1 MAWDWLKDNNDE
13 PNEFKPI
20 DARGL
25 LDGKEYHDYWTTKLH
40 NGLANVPKSLWGA
53 VESIPAM
60 AARTRPAVMQELEND
75 LDGTG
80 LMDSDADKEA
90 LGDVENQI
98 KGTTA
103 PIWEGARLGI
113 KAAKDALPD
122 ANWKSNVDES
132 QLSYPKRIGGM
143 IVENAPLMAAQLAAG
158 IANPALGV
166 GLMAGSIAGDTY
178 NDLTEKGVD
187 PLAAGQAGWLDAAA
201 QAPLEGVGEMGWLKA
216 FRELGTEGAAKLMG
230 KAFVKEGLTEAVQE
244 FPDETI
250 PYIAEHGSLDG
261 FDWGQLASNAVD
273 AGVVGGI
280 YGGGFA
286 GIGRAINGKAQA
298 PQQETGQDS
307 ADVDNGNGD
316 TPSPSPA
323 MHAMNRI
330 VNELGID
337 PKAASG
343 IVGGLMMES
352 GDNSTDISPTAKNP
366 DSGAYG
372 IAQWL
377 GSRYDDLVA
386 FAEETGG
393 DPNDLDTQISFVI
406 HELKGKESGALQEI
420 LKAQSPDEAGRLA
433 DKFYERS
440 EGTDEIRN
448 QKAVNAQKIYDMFM
462 NGGADPNTVFSGGK
476 RGGSSVPSPKS
487 AEDFLKD
494 LEGTL
499 PADTDEDVEK
509 LNAIRKTIQG
519 KNKKA
524 QEELAAQYGW
534 SANSPKT
541 AQNASEPAAQGNTQ
555 SAADNAATG
564 QMTQSVTYPMAI
576 PQGRGNSIGGTKSI
590 KSGGGMYQPSGRI
603 EGGNKSVYTPK
614 KPKGMQ
620 YTPKGNVQAGSNEGG
635 MTAVRSNVSPV
646 IPAPSSIKEPA
657 SNASTSLP
665 STESQIYTP
674 RKVNGIAD
682 RQRRD
687 RQTRGNMASAATQ
700 DRINKALKN
709 SRLRQ
714 VVKQAFVD
722 GDKDALN
729 RLGAMQINQD
739 VLQAVK
745 NDVLNEYH
753 KTEPVVPPKVIPA
766 QEPYTPRY
774 GSRDEAMRLPYE
786 RNNENTRGDIAIG
799 GGDGVISSQ
808 RASTPREAVRLDN
821 KARKSRETNENRAYD
836 IGEAPSPKEQKKA
849 AIAWARQEKRDDKNT
864 YFNKYE
870 PDTKSRLEK
879 PTIFAKENTNENYKE
894 NQQVHH
900 SEENKN
906 DNAKPE
912 QSKPSESKDRKTPEG
927 KNPVKKAPPKETPSS
942 DKKEE
947 PQKTNQKQDDK
958 VVVRNNAADN
968 DARDAAKSSKEIGAI
983 DPKASNKAKAILKR
997 INKCLIHHRSGNST
1011 SAETIAR
1018 IRFSLRGKN
1027 FAKLPAAVKAKLN
1040 EYAERK
1046 IKEMQAFDKEHPWS
1060 EKEAIENEDAAF
1072 DEAKDAIDR
1081 IAKMLD
1087 NGVMTLDEAI
1097 ERANKVA
1104 DELEDAGF
1112 SDTGTPVSHAADR
1125 VRDYFENMMVK
1136 EEKTLKSATVRTD
1149 DGKELKVSYKIVPAE
1164 TLIASNIADFGKN
1177 ENYPEKLQPRDRDRV
1192 SMKEQ
1197 VDDMARNLRPEDL
1210 TESRSVNQGAPL
1222 VNQDNVVEN
1231 GNGRTMAITRAY
1243 TTDGDAYKASSQK
1256 YKQYLVEH
1264 AEEYGYTR
1272 EEVEAMQNPV
1282 LIRQRDASSDSL
1294 QDSIIHSTEG
1304 GMKMSASQQ
1313 AKVDAEKIS
1322 LKTLSLYDYDG
1333 SGDLTKRSNDDFV
1346 VSALNEI
1353 VDKSERDV
1361 VFNKDGTPSKA
1372 GIERVKSALT
1382 AYAYGDNALLER
1394 ISESTDTEDQNIVRA
1409 FSAAAP
1415 QVAAIRA
1422 KLNKGDVSKDYD
1434 LPKLLSDVLDF
1445 YFKCKNDGKSIKF
1458 ALNETSLFGDD
1469 SWLAFAG
1476 GKDLARFI
1484 ADNTRRPKAISDAI
1498 VRMTK
1503 YIDGAN
1509 EPGAALFSG
1518 AKMGFDEIVR
1528 TSVGLN
1534 ASELSPASN
1543 PKSKNTTQLE
1553 ESKESVFGSVEDAD
1567 RDLEEAFG
1575 LTPKAGRTQ
1584 EKTVPKSKE
1593 AKDEI
1598 HKKHRLVDDSDE
1610 AIQGYIDEF
1619 ISKTRNLNAG
1629 FDPTILAP
1637 VFKICAAYTQRGIT
1651 KFADFASKTIAAFKA
1666 KGVKQKD
1673 IEPWLKPAWEA
1684 VKSFPDTDKK
1694 FDAKKLVVALKAV
1707 GARYESGLK
1716 TADAVKDDIRSKY
1729 GDKAASTLND
1739 YIDASFRGVQAYFG
1753 DGENVNPEPSK
1764 VGDKTGADLIDYA
1777 FNQGGI
1783 INEEAVKNLT
1793 PSQADA
1799 VLKIF
1804 NKPDDSAVDNADG
1817 NDTIEEGNSNVV
1829 STKEDKDVRGRK
1841 SGSGRPV
1848 EVGGSGKSGAGGKGK
1863 QRTTRGNSETPDRD
1877 GGRERGPDAESAEPK
1892 NKGTGGSRELGR
1904 GQAENGTRME
1914 RANGEGTSAG
1924 GTKKPV
1930 ISPKADKVETD
1941 IAKGKVK
1948 DARDVPGNDYIAK
1961 PVPPE
1966 AKGASKTQRVDNNIA
1981 AIKLLKKI
1989 ESENR
1994 MATPAEQEILAGY
2007 SGWGGLGSEMKS
2019 DAKRMAQLKELLTEE
2034 EYNAAERELLTA
2046 FYTPPFVISRMWE
2059 LAEHLGFKGGRV
2071 LDPSCGVGSF
2081 FSLMPASL
2089 RERSTALQGV
2099 ELSPIPARIA
2109 KQLYQ
2114 SKKFKIDNQDYT
2126 KFDRGNGFYDLAI
2139 TNVPFSNSVKAPVPA
2154 MRDSDGGVHKS
2165 LLIHDY
2171 YFAQTL
2177 DKVRPGGLIVFMT
2190 SSGTMDRKA
2199 GYDNALLRHLS
2210 SRAKLVGIV
2219 RLPNTLFAPSANV
2232 GTDIVVF
2239 RKLNEG
2245 ENPDTV
2251 DATNGWT
2258 NGLTTIEAKDDE
2270 GRHTYTRIN
2279 GYYEDNPD
2287 NIIGDPVLIRD
2298 RYGSRNVEF
2307 HTSSNAET
2315 DKKLGEA
2322 IARLPGNVYVPREP
2336 VKINTPSHVKELVE
2350 AEDGQNVDDIVKG
2363 KDGQWGRVVIDDNGE
2378 KKLKPFA
2385 KSAQAKVGA
2394 FKELGDSLNDVIEK
2408 QVDAEVSEE
2417 ELAAARDKLNKQY
2430 DNFVKKYGHVNDL
2443 ANARLFAGSPTAGR
2457 VLALEHKYKAGKKG
2471 QKSTAEKAPIL
2482 TKRTAHPTTDDINIS
2497 TISDALASSLRKF
2510 GYVDTKYMANALG
2523 KSEDFVVRELGD
2535 RLFKDPVSE
2544 QYVTRD
2550 EYLSGNVRQKLAFAE
2565 DAARTDPEY
2574 EKNVTEL
2581 KAVIPKDIGIADISI
2596 ELGSPILSV
2605 EDTQA
2610 FVDHLAGEAN
2620 AIELRYNPVTSIWE
2634 VKKGVRYYAIP
2645 YQREVTM
2652 YGIEA
2657 VTRDDDDIKIVDV
2670 IRAMLN
2676 GGVLGERGMFNV
2688 KDSDTEEVRKAR
2700 SQAAAK
2706 VPILFKKIN
2715 QELKEWIISNG
2726 DVKSRVETSYNNR
2739 FNATVPRTYDGSL
2752 LTFSWIDD
2760 TSPIH
2765 PRVHQANAVWRTI
2778 NEKSVLYAHCVG
2790 SGKTLTMQAAGM
2802 ELKKMGLANKIVY
2815 TVPQNVV
2822 KQFEAE
2828 FYQICPHANLLVL
2841 DSTTLPDDVKSIKFD
2856 VKPVMVKNN
2865 KGKLVQEKDSDGIP
2879 VFKKVPVSN
2888 EEAEKRRVLVAK
2900 RNATLNKILTH
2911 DWDGIIMSHQTFER
2925 LPLSDDYIE
2934 KFLNEQIAQ
2943 YRRALEAEQIAN
2955 GGRGKKSRSLKDI
2968 QDALSK
2974 LEGKLKELI
2983 ANKEARDFA
2992 SPSFESLGIDQIFVD
3007 EADLFKNLQT
3017 QTKLGQVKGVST
3029 SASGRSFDMFMK
3041 SQYLL
3046 HSPSA
3051 HGVVFATGTPISN
3064 SVTELYTMCRYLAND
3079 ELAKLGIDSFDQFAK
3094 TFIDIG
3100 QGEVP
3105 KQDGSGYEYKNMV
3118 LGLKNAPECLKIFR
3132 SFADVQMAQDL
3143 PEITEKRPT
3152 AHRITT
3158 VVKETAWIR
3167 RFKKEIRARAAAIR
3181 SSSRREPPMISS
3193 RSKKSKEQFAK
3204 TGEYIQVA
3212 DSPLVLANDFKTA
3225 TLAPF
3230 LIDSSLT
3237 GEEGYG
3243 KVWKC
3248 ADNVYSEW
3256 KNSSGRHG
3264 AQLVFCDL
3272 STPTSDG
3279 TPNVYD
3285 ALKSRLMEL
3294 GIPERDIAFV
3304 QDAKTDSA
3312 REALF
3317 KKVDNGEIRILIGST
3332 TKMGAGTNMQHKLV
3346 ALHHL
3351 DCPWRPRDIEQREGR
3366 IIRQGNENK
3375 DVNIYNYVAEGT
3387 YDANLWDLVRS
3398 KADTIAQIM
3407 RGDASTRDADTEV
3420 VDSNNFEQ
3428 LAELANADPDQKRYL
3443 QVGKELRELEATKSA
3458 FDKSQETAKLILS
3471 SYPEQVEAGK
3481 AAIKNVEADIETVSK
3496 TSASNFSIT
3505 IGESN
3510 YSNRNEANEA
3520 FVKEKERIAKEYAK
3534 ILYRYK
3540 DADPKLKD
3548 TKVGMMRGL
3557 DIYVSGNNPYFKAS
3571 KESASLTVYIK
3582 GKEAYGVATPSAVG
3596 VWNSAQTQ
3604 PPAKLKGL
3612 TVSVKQKEAD
3622 IEEARKAQNATFD
3635 GDAKIATLQKEYE
3648 ELRTRID
3655 KKAQQQR
3662 ERDNAN
3668 PVEIELY
3675 ERDPFSDYD
3684 FDSDDPDVYTI
3695 NMNIVEGLK
3704 ESMRESGADT
3714 GTVSF
3719 DKPGS
3724 WDKFKKKFIDKT
3736 NWAVYSNENT
3746 IEITAS
3752 KKDLNDL
3759 YEAIESQEETKY
3771 SLSQGGK
3778 RISPEEMTK
3787 QTLSIF
3793 PNAQNIETHDNG
3805 VSFDLPNGSHVEVNF
3820 TDGTIS
3826 VDRAKAQK
3834 DYGGTLKG
3842 NEKASGKIEMVDK
3855 DALITLT
3862 MDSPDETISHEAMHL
3877 AWNLLT
3883 DRERNALLR
3892 TYGSEEGAAEG
3903 MREWKIRRKM
3913 KQGTIAGKIMQK
3925 ISDMAHKLLSLFH
3938 ENDQHVFQKLE
3949 SGEIWER
3956 GNENNTAARNVKYKM
3971 NPLDEAEKYLK
3982 SHKNFGEKAG
3992 SYIDRT
3998 FRPDLAKAKAN
4009 PNISV
4014 NETAKKKGWGAVDTA
4029 LNNTVRSPSR
4039 IKSPKTNYIWGLA
4052 DTAQRELQELRGRWT
4067 HNFAGAIKNLNKE
4080 EKARY
4085 TDILWEEDMKQ
4096 HVFSD
4101 KELREAGV
4109 SEKVIKAHQKTRS
4122 LLGRIYTAVNAVY
4135 TRERIEN
4142 FTYKTRK
4149 EAEEA
4154 KKELAKR
4161 PHTFVMHDI
4170 RETVKDGKPAFQVS
4184 IKTGGYREVH
4194 SVVTAE
4200 EMKKLDADKDVYI
4213 KNRKQLDDGSF
4224 KVSYLAY
4231 NKPLTNMEG
4240 YMPHIFHGV
4249 LIVKKYTDAD
4259 GNVKSKVV
4267 GSADTIEK
4275 AVLKADAMQK
4285 EEGGEF
4291 IIAPKEFSSEGEV
4304 ENPLLLGDM
4313 DYFKLME
4320 NLSKGASLT
4329 LDEAREMTHATMK
4342 GRHVY
4347 YGAKRHRK
4355 GAEGFEKNAIW
4366 AIQHHIDSS
4375 SRYVALDPFKQK
4387 AISFF
4392 ERAFGDYNKDWTGE
4406 AAFCKGYIDSVLGKP
4421 SRLETL
4427 ANDFLRLFP
4436 WFKNEARPARR
4447 MAGNLTGL
4455 TGVLKLGASL
4465 SSGFVNTLQ
4474 LFNCIGYVGARKT
4487 AVGLKRALH
4496 PNATDKKI
4504 LVASGV
4510 SEESGLALDSIGHIT
4525 AEGTALSK
4533 AGNVINSVNN
4543 FLMKP
4548 FTLAEKTIRKATI
4561 LAAYY
4566 KAIEDGL
4573 SKGEAIQY
4581 ARDINRKVNFDYSV
4595 ADAPRIF
4602 RALQGTVIGDMALQF
4617 QKYGVKEMEVISDF
4631 LPILG
4636 NTTTKQKLE
4645 FFIPYL
4651 LVSGIWNAF
4660 PFEDALLSL
4669 LKLLGFDDPEKEAKR
4684 AMMEWAGNNAD
4695 RKALVNV
4702 ANYGAGAIVG
4712 VDISQRVGLK
4722 GVVPETSNIVTG
4734 GPLGSTTVQLAKAV
4748 LNGDANGA
4756 MKAISP
4762 ALGNVYG
4769 AVAGYNTDSK
4779 GRKTVDY
4786 DTRDRIVRGLGFRT
4800 VKEANATDAQSIV
4813 YNYKEQK
4820 KNDRAK
4826 AKSEYL
4832 KDPSSSNRQ
4841 KLKEMGYSDKEI
4853 KALNDDKKST
4863 RVERSQVGL
4872 SKEDKKK
4879 LKPVF
4884 DYVQ

>member
-40 NGLANVPKSLWGA
+40 NGLANVPKSLLGA

-90 LGDVENQI
+90 LSDVENQI

-122 ANWKSNVDES
+122 ANWESNVDES

-158 IANPALGV
+158 IVNPALGV
-166 GLMAGSIAGDTY
+166 GLMAGSIAGDAY

-187 PLAAGQAGWLDAAA
+187 PLTAGQAGWLDAAA

-323 MHAMNRI
+323 IHAMNRL

-343 IVGGLMMES
+343 IVGGLMLES
-352 GDNSTDISPTAKNP
+352 GGNTTDISTTAENP
-366 DSGAYG
+366 ESGAYG
-372 IAQWL
+372 IGQWTGPRKAEL
-377 GSRYDDLVA
+377 MA
-386 FAEETGG
+386 FAEETGD
-393 DPNDLDTQISFVI
+393 DPNDLDTQISFLI
-406 HELKGKESGALQEI
+406 HELKGSENGALQEI

-440 EGTDEIRN
+440 EGTDKIRN
-448 QKAVNAQKIYDMFM
+448 QKATNSQTIYDMFM
-462 NGGADPNTVFSGGK
+462 NGGADPNVVYNGGK
-476 RGGSSVPSPKS
+476 MGGSSVPNPKS

-494 LEGTL
+494 LEETL

-509 LNAIRKTIQG
+509 LNAIRKAIQG

-534 SANSPKT
+534 GENAPET
-541 AQNASEPAAQGNTQ
+541 AQDASE
-555 SAADNAATG
+555 
-564 QMTQSVTYPMAI
+564 SVT
-576 PQGRGNSIGGTKSI
+576 Q
-590 KSGGGMYQPSGRI
+590 
-603 EGGNKSVYTPK
+603 E
-614 KPKGMQ
+614 
-620 YTPKGNVQAGSNEGG
+620 NVQAGNSGASKPINSSSSAGNINKKPEQSTVTATPTVEGKPQAGNGEENKLSTVRTGSPRNEDANLPVAPGAQTSTG
-635 MTAVRSNVSPV
+635 AKSPVAPSMQSTPLPASPALRLPPANAAAVKKENNAQVPQAKIEKARSNQKL
-646 IPAPSSIKEPA
+646 KE
-657 SNASTSLP
+657 L
-665 STESQIYTP
+665 
-674 RKVNGIAD
+674 
-682 RQRRD
+682 
-687 RQTRGNMASAATQ
+687 
-700 DRINKALKN
+700 
-709 SRLRQ
+709 
-714 VVKQAFVD
+714 VKQAFVD
-722 GDKDALN
+722 GDKDALA
-729 RLGAMQINQD
+729 RLGAMQINPD
-739 VLQAVK
+739 ILEAVK
-745 NDVLNEYH
+745 NDVLSAH
-753 KTEPVVPPKVIPA
+753 QSPLTLPAAPAPARGTTLGTAAPIALPPVKATAPTTATVAAGKPTPASTEGESVPGTDSNVKSNIS
-766 QEPYTPRY
+766 EK
-774 GSRDEAMRLPYE
+774 E
-786 RNNENTRGDIAIG
+786 NNHENT
-799 GGDGVISSQ
+799 
-808 RASTPREAVRLDN
+808 
-821 KARKSRETNENRAYD
+821 
-836 IGEAPSPKEQKKA
+836 
-849 AIAWARQEKRDDKNT
+849 EK
-864 YFNKYE
+864 
-870 PDTKSRLEK
+870 
-879 PTIFAKENTNENYKE
+879 
-894 NQQVHH
+894 NQPVHH
-900 SEENKN
+900 PEENKN

-912 QSKPSESKDRKTPEG
+912 QSKSSESKDSKTPEG

-942 DKKEE
+942 GKKEE
-947 PQKTNQKQDDK
+947 PHNEKGSEQQPTLANGYTTESG
-958 VVVRNNAADN
+958 RLLSES
-968 DARDAAKSSKEIGAI
+968 DARDFIVKPDGSKEFGHFGKEIEDA
-983 DPKASNKAKAILKR
+983 
-997 INKCLIHHRSGNST
+997 T
-1011 SAETIAR
+1011 
-1018 IRFSLRGKN
+1018 RGKVL
-1027 FAKLPAAVKAKLN
+1027 AKGIRLQV
-1040 EYAERK
+1040 
-1046 IKEMQAFDKEHPWS
+1046 
-1060 EKEAIENEDAAF
+1060 
-1072 DEAKDAIDR
+1072 
-1081 IAKMLD
+1081 
-1087 NGVMTLDEAI
+1087 
-1097 ERANKVA
+1097 
-1104 DELEDAGF
+1104 GF
-1112 SDTGTPVSHAADR
+1112 SR
-1125 VRDYFENMMVK
+1125 VAN
-1136 EEKTLKSATVRTD
+1136 
-1149 DGKELKVSYKIVPAE
+1149 GKETGFGIIHIKKRESQLK
-1164 TLIASNIADFGKN
+1164 
-1177 ENYPEKLQPRDRDRV
+1177 KLGY
-1192 SMKEQ
+1192 
-1197 VDDMARNLRPEDL
+1197 N
-1210 TESRSVNQGAPL
+1210 N
-1222 VNQDNVVEN
+1222 
-1231 GNGRTMAITRAY
+1231 
-1243 TTDGDAYKASSQK
+1243 
-1256 YKQYLVEH
+1256 
-1264 AEEYGYTR
+1264 AEEYILDIINNFSIIYDLGGGRIKLASVGSKFNVMPLDLELKGDGNGYYTVVTAIPKNTKR
-1272 EEVEAMQNPV
+1272 MQKEAGKKIFDRSASPSSTTGNGAVQDGGNRKNAGSIPQSATEKSNLPASTNNIDETSKNVNNKPDLDLTTGKSVEASKGEEP
-1282 LIRQRDASSDSL
+1282 
-1294 QDSIIHSTEG
+1294 ST
-1304 GMKMSASQQ
+1304 
-1313 AKVDAEKIS
+1313 
-1322 LKTLSLYDYDG
+1322 
-1333 SGDLTKRSNDDFV
+1333 
-1346 VSALNEI
+1346 
-1353 VDKSERDV
+1353 
-1361 VFNKDGTPSKA
+1361 
-1372 GIERVKSALT
+1372 
-1382 AYAYGDNALLER
+1382 
-1394 ISESTDTEDQNIVRA
+1394 
-1409 FSAAAP
+1409 
-1415 QVAAIRA
+1415 
-1422 KLNKGDVSKDYD
+1422 
-1434 LPKLLSDVLDF
+1434 PK
-1445 YFKCKNDGKSIKF
+1445 
-1458 ALNETSLFGDD
+1458 ET
-1469 SWLAFAG
+1469 
-1476 GKDLARFI
+1476 
-1484 ADNTRRPKAISDAI
+1484 
-1498 VRMTK
+1498 
-1503 YIDGAN
+1503 
-1509 EPGAALFSG
+1509 
-1518 AKMGFDEIVR
+1518 
-1528 TSVGLN
+1528 
-1534 ASELSPASN
+1534 
-1543 PKSKNTTQLE
+1543 
-1553 ESKESVFGSVEDAD
+1553 VFGSVEDAD
-1567 RDLEEAFG
+1567 KDLEKAFG
-1575 LTPKAGRTQ
+1575 LKPVANTEQTVKKAAQ
-1584 EKTVPKSKE
+1584 EATGAKPS
-1593 AKDEI
+1593 KDEI
-1598 HKKHRLVDDSDE
+1598 HRKHRLVDDSDE

-1629 FDPTILAP
+1629 FDPTILVP

-1673 IEPWLKPAWEA
+1673 IEPWLAPAWEA
-1684 VKSFPDTDKK
+1684 VKSFPDTGKK

-1729 GDKAASTLND
+1729 GDKAVSTLND
-1739 YIDASFRGVQAYFG
+1739 YIDAAFRGVQAYFNKG
-1753 DGENVNPEPSK
+1753 KDAEPAKKSEPSN
-1764 VGDKTGADLIDYA
+1764 VADKSGTDLIDYA

-1783 INEEAVKNLT
+1783 IRKDLIQNMSPEDVDTVA
-1793 PSQADA
+1793 
-1799 VLKIF
+1799 KIF
-1804 NKPDDSAVDNADG
+1804 DGGDKSVDNPQE

-1848 EVGGSGKSGAGGKGK
+1848 EVGGPGKSGTSGKGE

-1892 NKGTGGSRELGR
+1892 NKGTGGSRKLGR
-1904 GQAENGTRME
+1904 GQTEDGTRME

-1930 ISPKADKVETD
+1930 ISTKADKVETD

-1961 PVPPE
+1961 PVPPD

-2046 FYTPPFVISRMWE
+2046 FYTPPFVIGRMWE

-2126 KFDRGNGFYDLAI
+2126 KFDRGNDFYDLAI
-2139 TNVPFSNSVKAPVPA
+2139 TNVPFSNSVKASVPA

-2171 YFAQTL
+2171 YFALTL

-2258 NGLTTIEAKDDE
+2258 NGLTTIEANDDE

-2287 NIIGDPVLIRD
+2287 NIIGDPVLVRD

-2322 IARLPGNVYVPREP
+2322 IARLPENVYVPREP
-2336 VKINTPSHVKELVE
+2336 VKINTPSHVKELAD
-2350 AEDGQNVDDIVKG
+2350 AEDGQNVGDIIKG
-2363 KDGQWGRVVIDDNGE
+2363 KDGQWGQVVIDDNGE

-2385 KSAQAKVGA
+2385 KSAQAKVGTL
-2394 FKELGDSLNDVIEK
+2394 KELSDSLNDVLAK
-2408 QVDAEVSEE
+2408 QVDPDISE
-2417 ELAAARDKLNKQY
+2417 AALSKAREKLNKQY
-2430 DNFVKKYGHVNDL
+2430 DSFVRKYGYINDKT
-2443 ANARLFAGSPTAGR
+2443 NVRQISGSPIAGR
-2457 VLALEHKYKAGKKG
+2457 LLALEQKYKAGTKG
-2471 QKSTAEKAPIL
+2471 KESTAEKAPIL
-2482 TKRTAHPTTDDINIS
+2482 TERTAYPATDDLNIS
-2497 TISDALASSLRKF
+2497 TTSDALASSLRKF
-2510 GYVDTKYMANALG
+2510 GFADIKYMASVLG
-2523 KSEDFVVRELGD
+2523 KSEDAIIKELGD

-2544 QYVTRD
+2544 QYVPRD

-2565 DAARTDPEY
+2565 DAARSEPEY
-2574 EKNVTEL
+2574 ARNVEAL
-2581 KAVIPKDIGIADISI
+2581 KAVIPADIEVEDI
-2596 ELGSPILSV
+2596 EIPLGSPILSV

-2610 FVDHLAGEAN
+2610 FIDDLLGEPN
-2620 AIELRYNPVTSIWE
+2620 AVVVRYNPVTTYWE
-2634 VKKGVRYYAIP
+2634 VTTTPRYGRISAQAHEKYEIARVS
-2645 YQREVTM
+2645 YDDRDNV
-2652 YGIEA
+2652 GINTVISKILNTGKIESSNFK
-2657 VTRDDDDIKIVDV
+2657 VKDDDS
-2670 IRAMLN
+2670 
-2676 GGVLGERGMFNV
+2676 E
-2688 KDSDTEEVRKAR
+2688 TVRKAR
-2700 SQAAAK
+2700 AAAEVK
-2706 VPILFKKIN
+2706 AQTIVKDIN
-2715 QELKEWIISNG
+2715 EKLKEWILKTPE
-2726 DVKSRVETSYNNR
+2726 VKQRVGQSYNNK
-2739 FNATVPRTYDGSL
+2739 FNAVVPRHYDGSL
-2752 LTFSWIDD
+2752 LTFPWLNTAADM
-2760 TSPIH
+2760 T
-2765 PRVHQANAVWRTI
+2765 PRVHQADAVWRTI
-2778 NEKSVLYAHCVG
+2778 NEKAVLYAHCVG
-2790 SGKTLTMQAAGM
+2790 SGKTLTMQAAGL
-2802 ELKKMGLANKIVY
+2802 ELRRMGLANKIVY
-2815 TVPQNVV
+2815 CVPKNVV
-2822 KQFEAE
+2822 RQFERE
-2828 FYQICPHANLLVL
+2828 FYQVCPSAKILVL
-2841 DSTTLPDDVKSIKFD
+2841 DSSTLPDNITSIHYD
-2856 VKPVMVKNN
+2856 VKPKMELREDRNGK
-2865 KGKLVQEKDSDGIP
+2865 KKLVAVKDADGVPIFEKVKVSD
-2879 VFKKVPVSN
+2879 
-2888 EEAEKRRVLVAK
+2888 EEAKKREVRLSK
-2900 RNATLNKILTH
+2900 RNAALNQILTH
-2911 DWDGIIMSHQTFER
+2911 DWDAIIMSHETFQR
-2925 LPLSDDYIE
+2925 LPMSDEYMMQFRTEELE
-2934 KFLNEQIAQ
+2934 K
-2943 YRRALEAEQIAN
+2943 YKRALAEEQAEE
-2955 GGRGKKSRSLKDI
+2955 RQAGKKSKSLKNI
-2968 QDALSK
+2968 QEKIAK
-2974 LEGKLKELI
+2974 LEGKLNALI
-2983 ANKEARDFA
+2983 AKKQAKDFE
-2992 SPSFESLGIDQIFVD
+2992 SPSLEDLWIDQLFVD
-3007 EADLFKNLQT
+3007 EADTFKNLEVM
-3017 QTKLGQVKGVST
+3017 TKYGQVKGISE
-3029 SASGRSFDMFMK
+3029 SAADRSFDMLMK
-3041 SQYLL
+3041 TRYLL
-3046 HSPSA
+3046 HSPNA

-3064 SVTELYTMCRYLAND
+3064 SVVELYTMCRYLND
-3079 ELAKLGIDSFDQFAK
+3079 DSLKRLGVDSFDQFAK
-3094 TFIDIG
+3094 MFIDIG
-3100 QGEVP
+3100 QTEVP
-3105 KQDGSGYEYKNMV
+3105 AQDGSGYEYKTAV
-3118 LGLKNAPECLKIFR
+3118 RGLRNAPECINLFKE
-3132 SFADVQMAQDL
+3132 FADVKMVEDL
-3143 PEITEKRPT
+3143 PYIAAARPKAKRV
-3152 AHRITT
+3152 AVAI
-3158 VVKETAWIR
+3158 EESAWNK
-3167 RFKKEIRARAAAIR
+3167 RFKKDIRARVAAIK
-3181 SSSRREPPMISS
+3181 SSGRKDPPMINS
-3193 RSKKSKEQFAK
+3193 KSKESKAHFAK
-3204 TGEYIQVA
+3204 TGEYLQVA
-3212 DSPLVLANDFKTA
+3212 DSPLLVANDLKKA
-3225 TLAPF
+3225 SLAPF
-3230 LIDSSLT
+3230 TVDDSLT
-3237 GEEGYG
+3237 GVEGYG
-3243 KVWKC
+3243 KIWAC
-3248 ADNVYSEW
+3248 ADKIYKEW
-3256 KNSSGRHG
+3256 KDSSDRHG
-3264 AQLVFCDL
+3264 AQIVFCDQ
-3272 STPTSDG
+3272 SIPDRSSND
-3279 TPNVYD
+3279 PNVYD
-3285 ALKSRLMEL
+3285 ALKSRLIEL
-3294 GIPERDIAFV
+3294 GIPESNIAFV
-3304 QDAKTDSA
+3304 QDAKTDKA
-3312 REALF
+3312 QAALF
-3317 KKVDNGEIRILIGST
+3317 EAVNEGRVRVLIGST
-3332 TKMGAGTNMQHKLV
+3332 QKMGAGTNMQQKLV

-3366 IIRQGNENK
+3366 ILRQGNENK
-3375 DVNIYNYVAEGT
+3375 EVRIYNYVTKGT
-3387 YDANLWDLVRS
+3387 YDENLWDTVNTKKNVINQLMIGDKSTRN
-3398 KADTIAQIM
+3398 ADTSDVD
-3407 RGDASTRDADTEV
+3407 GD
-3420 VDSNNFEQ
+3420 NFEA
-3428 LAELANADPDQKRYL
+3428 LIELANADPDTKRYR
-3443 QVGKELRELEATKSA
+3443 QVMSQLTELESA
-3458 FDKSQETAKLILS
+3458 KTTFEKSQELSKRVLVTAPELIDKF
-3471 SYPEQVEAGK
+3471 K
-3481 AAIKNVEADIETVSK
+3481 AAIESVKDDMATLGK
-3496 TSASNFSIT
+3496 TSSAKFSMK
-3505 IGESN
+3505 IGQAVYEN
-3510 YSNRNEANEA
+3510 KIEANKA
-3520 FVKEKERIAKEYAK
+3520 FSKEKEHVAKEFAK
-3534 ILYRYK
+3534 IAHKYGVDNAKFK
-3540 DADPKLKD
+3540 DVKIASA
-3548 TKVGMMRGL
+3548 RGL
-3557 DIYVSGNNPYFKAS
+3557 DIYVSGNNPSFKAGF
-3571 KESASLTVYIK
+3571 ASEALTVYAK
-3582 GKEAYGVATPSAVG
+3582 GKDSYGAATPTAIG
-3596 VWNSAQTQ
+3596 VWNAMQTQ
-3604 PPAKLKGL
+3604 PAAKLKGYETEL
-3612 TVSVKQKEAD
+3612 KKNESELAEAKESQGD
-3622 IEEARKAQNATFD
+3622 TFKDDEKIKSLREEQ
-3635 GDAKIATLQKEYE
+3635 E
-3648 ELRTRID
+3648 ELR
-3655 KKAQQQR
+3655 KKIEEKAKRQR
-3662 ERDNAN
+3662 ELDS
-3668 PVEIELY
+3668 IEPTPITLY
-3675 ERDPFSDYD
+3675 ESTSFGSYD
-3684 FDSDDPDVYTI
+3684 LDADDPDIYEI
-3695 NMNIVEGLK
+3695 ENNIRDGLVL
-3704 ESMRESGADT
+3704 SMRENNTDT

-3787 QTLSIF
+3787 QTLSVF

-3820 TDGTIS
+3820 TDDTIS

-3834 DYGGTLKG
+3834 DYGGTLTG

-3892 TYGSEEGAAEG
+3892 AYGSEEGAAEG

-3949 SGEIWER
+3949 SGEMWER
-3956 GNENNTAARNVKYKM
+3956 SNGNNTAARNVKYKM
-3971 NPLDEAEKYLK
+3971 NPLNEAEKYLK
-3982 SHKNFGEKAG
+3982 SHKDFGEKAG
-3992 SYIDRT
+3992 VYIDRT

-4014 NETAKKKGWGAVDTA
+4014 NKTAKKKGWGVANTA

-4101 KELREAGV
+4101 EELRDAGV
-4109 SEKVIKAHQKTRS
+4109 SENVIKAHQKTRN
-4122 LLGRIYTAVNAVY
+4122 LLGKIYNAVNAVY
-4135 TRERIEN
+4135 TSERVEN

-4149 EAEEA
+4149 GAEKA
-4154 KKELAKR
+4154 QKELAKR

-4170 RETVKDGKPAFQVS
+4170 RETTKDGETVFQVS
-4184 IKTGGYREVH
+4184 IKTRGYKEIH
-4194 SVVTAE
+4194 SVVTSE
-4200 EMKKLDADKDVYI
+4200 ELSALSKDKDVYI
-4213 KNRKQLDDGSF
+4213 KAREQMDDGSF

-4249 LIVKKYTDAD
+4249 LIMKKYTDAD
-4259 GNVKSKVV
+4259 GNAKSKVV

-4275 AVLKADAMQK
+4275 AVVKADAMQK

-4313 DYFKLME
+4313 DCFKLME

-4474 LFNCIGYVGARKT
+4474 LFNCVGYVGARKT

-4533 AGNVINSVNN
+4533 VGNVINSVNN

-4566 KAIEDGL
+4566 KAIGDGL

-4631 LPILG
+4631 LPVLG

-4748 LNGDANGA
+4748 LNGDTNGA

-4762 ALGNVYG
+4762 AAGNIYG

-4786 DTRDRIVRGLGFRT
+4786 DTGDRIARGLGFRT
-4800 VKEANATDAQSIV
+4800 VREANATDAQNIV

-4832 KDPSSSNRQ
+4832 KNPSSSNRQ

-4853 KALNDDKKST
+4853 KALKDDKKST
-4863 RVERSQVGL
+4863 RVERSQSGL

>member
-40 NGLANVPKSLWGA
+40 NGLANVPKSLLGA

-60 AARTRPAVMQELEND
+60 AARTRPVVMQELEND

-90 LGDVENQI
+90 LSTIENQ
-98 KGTTA
+98 TTA

-122 ANWKSNVDES
+122 ANWESNVDES
-132 QLSYPKRIGGM
+132 QLSYPKKIGGM
-143 IVENAPLMAAQLAAG
+143 IVENAPLMALQLAASA
-158 IANPALGV
+158 ANPALGV
-166 GLMAGSIAGDTY
+166 ALVAGSTAGDTY

-187 PLAAGQAGWLDAAA
+187 PLAAGQAAWLNAAA

-307 ADVDNGNGD
+307 AGVDNGNGD

-323 MHAMNRI
+323 MHAMNRL

-343 IVGGLMMES
+343 IVGGLMLES
-352 GDNSTDISPTAKNP
+352 GGNTTDISPTAKNP
-366 DSGAYG
+366 KSGAYG
-372 IAQWL
+372 IGQWL
-377 GSRYDDLVA
+377 DSRQDDLMA

-393 DPNDLDTQISFVI
+393 DPNDLDTQISFLI
-406 HELKGKESGALQEI
+406 HELKGSENGALQEI

-433 DKFYERS
+433 DQFYERS

-448 QKAVNAQKIYDMFM
+448 QKAANAQKIYDIFM
-462 NGGADPNTVFSGGK
+462 NGGADPNVVYNGGKSGG
-476 RGGSSVPSPKS
+476 SPVPNPKS

-494 LEGTL
+494 LEETL

-509 LNAIRKTIQG
+509 LNAVRKAIQD

-534 SANSPKT
+534 SVNSPET
-541 AQNASEPAAQGNTQ
+541 AQNASEPVTQGNTQ
-555 SAADNAATG
+555 SATDNAATG

-576 PQGRGNSIGGTKSI
+576 PQGRGNSVSGTKSI
-590 KSGGGMYQPSGRI
+590 KSGGGMYQPSGRV

-620 YTPKGNVQAGSNEGG
+620 YTPQGNVQAGSNEGG
-635 MTAVRSNVSPV
+635 MTAVQPNISPV

-657 SNASTSLP
+657 SNSSTSLP
-665 STESQIYTP
+665 STEPQIYTP

-687 RQTRGNMASAATQ
+687 RQTRGNMASVATQ

-745 NDVLNEYH
+745 NDVMNEYH
-753 KTEPVVPPKVIPA
+753 KVEPVVPPKVIPA

-774 GSRDEAMRLPYE
+774 SNRDEAMRLPRE
-786 RNNENTRGDIAIG
+786 RDAENAREDVAIG
-799 GGDGVISSQ
+799 GGNGVIAPRVAKTPSEAMRLTNAAMEQ
-808 RASTPREAVRLDN
+808 RADN
-821 KARKSRETNENRAYD
+821 ANRDYD
-836 IGEAPSPKEQKKA
+836 IGKAPSRRAQKKA
-849 AIAWARQEKRDDKNT
+849 AIAQRKQEKRDAENTNVRKYEPKPYTSRYDNREDLNRGMRDVYGNKSGDRAHKGQTSGVSSTGKNERAESQNRVDSRDDMSGYVRPGAPSIVAT
-864 YFNKYE
+864 PKDRKSIESDMRNRQQNRNKYE
-870 PDTKSRLEK
+870 SDNSKNGFEK
-879 PTIFAKENTNENYKE
+879 PSIPTKENNHENTEK
-894 NQQVHH
+894 NQPVHH
-900 SEENKN
+900 PEENKN

-912 QSKPSESKDRKTPEG
+912 QGKPSESKDRKTPEG
-927 KNPVKKAPPKETPSS
+927 KNPVKNAPSKETPSS
-942 DKKEE
+942 GKKEE
-947 PQKTNQKQDDK
+947 PQKTDQKQDDK

-983 DPKASNKAKAILKR
+983 DPKASGKAKAILKL
-997 INKCLIHHRSGNST
+997 INKCLIHHRAGNST

-1027 FAKLPAAVKAKLN
+1027 FTKLPEAVKAKLN

-1046 IKEMQAFDKEHPWS
+1046 IKEMQAFDKEHPWA

-1104 DELEDAGF
+1104 DELEDTGF

-1125 VRDYFENMMVK
+1125 VRDYFNQKIGNEPTEAQPKAAQPKVEPTKAGTQDTENTTPKVESKEPSKKGNGVEQDKPVGTTEPSKKGEDAKPKDEIGKDDAAIKDAKKICDDAIREVDAIVDEFAKAVKSNPDSLPDVSNFVEKLKAVLDRAKDETRAIKTNAGETAEKIHKMWLGVNDHILQKADEADKLFADFYSRKSYIPEHDIPMVEEFARKLYKCLNKFTNSSGNMQSFAEAVREMKSLESQINGMTTDKAVRRALEDSYAAHMYHIYRMYFERKTVEPRKSDTEYSMEDVRILAKKKESKKTVEEDEKALALLGQDLYDRAYKPIADYLRIVGDASRGDAFESAVLFAKMMESFHKNYGIWFPIPHLVK
-1136 EEKTLKSATVRTD
+1136 AVARRGKTFTILGTFSPNANAFILSKFSNGEVFAHEATHMYESMLRTFSTLINEDVDKYFGGDKKKAREAIEKIRADLKAIDEWTSYSKEHLQEYEGTVLYTEFRKHANAVKRGADIGERTWRTERLARGFTQYLGEGNRAPTKELEGVFARIKQWVLDAYGAIKNLTNGKLPPDMEKFYQSMISGDTEYFKNMANGGKSATVRTD
-1149 DGKELKVSYKIVPAE
+1149 DGKELKISYKIVPAE
-1164 TLIASNIADFGKN
+1164 TLIASNTADFGKN

-1192 SMKEQ
+1192 SMREQ

-1210 TESRSVNQGAPL
+1210 AESRSVNQGAPL

-1346 VSALNEI
+1346 VSALNEM

-1372 GIERVKSALT
+1372 GIERVKSALA
-1382 AYAYGDNALLER
+1382 AYAYGDNSLLER
-1394 ISESTDTEDQNIVRA
+1394 ISESTDTEDQNIVKA

-1415 QVAAIRA
+1415 QVAAIKA
-1422 KLNKGDVSKDYD
+1422 KLDKGDVSKDYD

-1458 ALNETSLFGDD
+1458 ALNETSLFGDNQ
-1469 SWLAFAG
+1469 SIASIG
-1476 GKDLARFI
+1476 GKNLARFI
-1484 ADNTRRPKAISDAI
+1484 ADNIRRPKAISDAL

-1509 EPGAALFSG
+1509 EPSDALFSG
-1518 AKMGFDEIVR
+1518 TKMRLDEIVR
-1528 TSVGLN
+1528 TSIGLN
-1534 ASELSPASN
+1534 ASKFIPVSKPNARKYKHTIQPKENTWDSMPATQQKACIKLMDANGGHYDSKTKSFGFTDEKARDAALNVLEAYLSADSKASAKIAIIPTANAEVVPNSRIKSMRLARRKPDRISIHGKTDTLLTGRGWNGSPAD
-1543 PKSKNTTQLE
+1543 
-1553 ESKESVFGSVEDAD
+1553 FDHF
-1567 RDLEEAFG
+1567 DLAFIG
-1575 LTPKAGRTQ
+1575 
-1584 EKTVPKSKE
+1584 
-1593 AKDEI
+1593 
-1598 HKKHRLVDDSDE
+1598 
-1610 AIQGYIDEF
+1610 
-1619 ISKTRNLNAG
+1619 
-1629 FDPTILAP
+1629 
-1637 VFKICAAYTQRGIT
+1637 
-1651 KFADFASKTIAAFKA
+1651 
-1666 KGVKQKD
+1666 
-1673 IEPWLKPAWEA
+1673 
-1684 VKSFPDTDKK
+1684 
-1694 FDAKKLVVALKAV
+1694 
-1707 GARYESGLK
+1707 
-1716 TADAVKDDIRSKY
+1716 
-1729 GDKAASTLND
+1729 
-1739 YIDASFRGVQAYFG
+1739 
-1753 DGENVNPEPSK
+1753 
-1764 VGDKTGADLIDYA
+1764 TG
-1777 FNQGGI
+1777 
-1783 INEEAVKNLT
+1783 
-1793 PSQADA
+1793 
-1799 VLKIF
+1799 
-1804 NKPDDSAVDNADG
+1804 
-1817 NDTIEEGNSNVV
+1817 EGN
-1829 STKEDKDVRGRK
+1829 TAHGW
-1841 SGSGRPV
+1841 G
-1848 EVGGSGKSGAGGKGK
+1848 
-1863 QRTTRGNSETPDRD
+1863 
-1877 GGRERGPDAESAEPK
+1877 
-1892 NKGTGGSRELGR
+1892 
-1904 GQAENGTRME
+1904 
-1914 RANGEGTSAG
+1914 
-1924 GTKKPV
+1924 
-1930 ISPKADKVETD
+1930 IYF
-1941 IAKGKVK
+1941 
-1948 DARDVPGNDYIAK
+1948 ARDVTY
-1961 PVPPE
+1961 
-1966 AKGASKTQRVDNNIA
+1966 KGDADWGRKVSEGYKKRYGGADGKLYYA
-1981 AIKLLKKI
+1981 AIPSDNYLLD
-1989 ESENR
+1989 
-1994 MATPAEQEILAGY
+1994 EQIP
-2007 SGWGGLGSEMKS
+2007 
-2019 DAKRMAQLKELLTEE
+2019 LK
-2034 EYNAAERELLTA
+2034 
-2046 FYTPPFVISRMWE
+2046 
-2059 LAEHLGFKGGRV
+2059 
-2071 LDPSCGVGSF
+2071 D
-2081 FSLMPASL
+2081 
-2089 RERSTALQGV
+2089 Q
-2099 ELSPIPARIA
+2099 
-2109 KQLYQ
+2109 
-2114 SKKFKIDNQDYT
+2114 
-2126 KFDRGNGFYDLAI
+2126 
-2139 TNVPFSNSVKAPVPA
+2139 
-2154 MRDSDGGVHKS
+2154 
-2165 LLIHDY
+2165 
-2171 YFAQTL
+2171 
-2177 DKVRPGGLIVFMT
+2177 
-2190 SSGTMDRKA
+2190 
-2199 GYDNALLRHLS
+2199 
-2210 SRAKLVGIV
+2210 
-2219 RLPNTLFAPSANV
+2219 
-2232 GTDIVVF
+2232 
-2239 RKLNEG
+2239 
-2245 ENPDTV
+2245 
-2251 DATNGWT
+2251 
-2258 NGLTTIEAKDDE
+2258 
-2270 GRHTYTRIN
+2270 
-2279 GYYEDNPD
+2279 
-2287 NIIGDPVLIRD
+2287 
-2298 RYGSRNVEF
+2298 
-2307 HTSSNAET
+2307 
-2315 DKKLGEA
+2315 
-2322 IARLPGNVYVPREP
+2322 
-2336 VKINTPSHVKELVE
+2336 
-2350 AEDGQNVDDIVKG
+2350 
-2363 KDGQWGRVVIDDNGE
+2363 
-2378 KKLKPFA
+2378 
-2385 KSAQAKVGA
+2385 
-2394 FKELGDSLNDVIEK
+2394 
-2408 QVDAEVSEE
+2408 
-2417 ELAAARDKLNKQY
+2417 
-2430 DNFVKKYGHVNDL
+2430 
-2443 ANARLFAGSPTAGR
+2443 
-2457 VLALEHKYKAGKKG
+2457 
-2471 QKSTAEKAPIL
+2471 
-2482 TKRTAHPTTDDINIS
+2482 
-2497 TISDALASSLRKF
+2497 
-2510 GYVDTKYMANALG
+2510 
-2523 KSEDFVVRELGD
+2523 
-2535 RLFKDPVSE
+2535 
-2544 QYVTRD
+2544 
-2550 EYLSGNVRQKLAFAE
+2550 
-2565 DAARTDPEY
+2565 
-2574 EKNVTEL
+2574 
-2581 KAVIPKDIGIADISI
+2581 PK
-2596 ELGSPILSV
+2596 
-2605 EDTQA
+2605 
-2610 FVDHLAGEAN
+2610 H
-2620 AIELRYNPVTSIWE
+2620 
-2634 VKKGVRYYAIP
+2634 
-2645 YQREVTM
+2645 
-2652 YGIEA
+2652 
-2657 VTRDDDDIKIVDV
+2657 
-2670 IRAMLN
+2670 
-2676 GGVLGERGMFNV
+2676 
-2688 KDSDTEEVRKAR
+2688 
-2700 SQAAAK
+2700 
-2706 VPILFKKIN
+2706 
-2715 QELKEWIISNG
+2715 
-2726 DVKSRVETSYNNR
+2726 
-2739 FNATVPRTYDGSL
+2739 
-2752 LTFSWIDD
+2752 
-2760 TSPIH
+2760 
-2765 PRVHQANAVWRTI
+2765 
-2778 NEKSVLYAHCVG
+2778 
-2790 SGKTLTMQAAGM
+2790 
-2802 ELKKMGLANKIVY
+2802 
-2815 TVPQNVV
+2815 
-2822 KQFEAE
+2822 
-2828 FYQICPHANLLVL
+2828 
-2841 DSTTLPDDVKSIKFD
+2841 
-2856 VKPVMVKNN
+2856 
-2865 KGKLVQEKDSDGIP
+2865 VQES
-2879 VFKKVPVSN
+2879 V
-2888 EEAEKRRVLVAK
+2888 
-2900 RNATLNKILTH
+2900 
-2911 DWDGIIMSHQTFER
+2911 
-2925 LPLSDDYIE
+2925 
-2934 KFLNEQIAQ
+2934 
-2943 YRRALEAEQIAN
+2943 RRALSYMEN
-2955 GGRGKKSRSLKDI
+2955 
-2968 QDALSK
+2968 
-2974 LEGKLKELI
+2974 
-2983 ANKEARDFA
+2983 
-2992 SPSFESLGIDQIFVD
+2992 
-3007 EADLFKNLQT
+3007 
-3017 QTKLGQVKGVST
+3017 
-3029 SASGRSFDMFMK
+3029 
-3041 SQYLL
+3041 
-3046 HSPSA
+3046 
-3051 HGVVFATGTPISN
+3051 
-3064 SVTELYTMCRYLAND
+3064 
-3079 ELAKLGIDSFDQFAK
+3079 
-3094 TFIDIG
+3094 
-3100 QGEVP
+3100 
-3105 KQDGSGYEYKNMV
+3105 
-3118 LGLKNAPECLKIFR
+3118 
-3132 SFADVQMAQDL
+3132 L
-3143 PEITEKRPT
+3143 PEDSITEKSMRTIVGRELYGNHAAQASVYKLMHEFLADRP
-3152 AHRITT
+3152 
-3158 VVKETAWIR
+3158 K
-3167 RFKKEIRARAAAIR
+3167 
-3181 SSSRREPPMISS
+3181 
-3193 RSKKSKEQFAK
+3193 
-3204 TGEYIQVA
+3204 
-3212 DSPLVLANDFKTA
+3212 
-3225 TLAPF
+3225 
-3230 LIDSSLT
+3230 
-3237 GEEGYG
+3237 
-3243 KVWKC
+3243 
-3248 ADNVYSEW
+3248 
-3256 KNSSGRHG
+3256 SSGKWNPSP
-3264 AQLVFCDL
+3264 ADL
-3272 STPTSDG
+3272 
-3279 TPNVYD
+3279 
-3285 ALKSRLMEL
+3285 K
-3294 GIPERDIAFV
+3294 
-3304 QDAKTDSA
+3304 SA
-3312 REALF
+3312 REALDRYSVYTRATDIENGGTPPLNTLEDVEQYIDKLDKEPSQESYEIATRDVLFDMFEAAIDQIKAFSAIPHPEKAKAYNKLLAIQAGADARPLVKHMLDTIDLSDGTDRANLERAFYRYIFDPSTQNISAVEKIISSVLF
-3317 KKVDNGEIRILIGST
+3317 KDASKNRALTKGDIDELNNITNDLVSEFEYGANKLSTIAQDGILALTGHDVQRLLYEGVAGSGNRQKDVAKILKEAGLKGYKYDGDMDGPCAVVFDNDAMKIINKFSVKTPYQKMVENITPIASDDLTAREKAIVDFAKKMGLQVQFFEGDPNLHGFHADGTNVAFLNRRSAMDLNQTFWHEAFHWMRESNPDLYNQMVKEVFGGEVSEKQLADYAVSIGRTDMSKELAIEEMLADAMWDAGKRGSFFEKLGIEHPSLCAKIIKWIKNLYEDFKAHFHNPQAGLTNTQINRMSNTLSKIAEKLVDGDGNKLFSVDEKGNIKETAAGKRAISDEEKFKVTNNNLSANDRVPIVDLTNVIPIVDANDKVAGHKLIKSLIGKTFSFIGGKGFVAEGDFIAQYEGANPKTGEQLYHGHSRKPDRYNDETRRKVISSLNDILRAGVYIDKHADKAHGTRTKYIEIFVPVRDGSDVYTFQITARERGNAAGKYTIGSALFYNIKKAAASPIKIGST
-3332 TKMGAGTNMQHKLV
+3332 RVGHLMMT
-3346 ALHHL
+3346 AL
-3351 DCPWRPRDIEQREGR
+3351 DTPD
-3366 IIRQGNENK
+3366 
-3375 DVNIYNYVAEGT
+3375 
-3387 YDANLWDLVRS
+3387 NLTVHR
-3398 KADTIAQIM
+3398 ADTNGEAT
-3407 RGDASTRDADTEV
+3407 ASTVTIAEMLNGIKDRNSVPYV
-3420 VDSNNFEQ
+3420 VN
-3428 LAELANADPDQKRYL
+3428 
-3443 QVGKELRELEATKSA
+3443 GKLNYDDNIFLTKNM
-3458 FDKSQETAKLILS
+3458 LS
-3471 SYPEQVEAGK
+3471 GEPNTRHSVEDLK
-3481 AAIKNVEADIETVSK
+3481 A
-3496 TSASNFSIT
+3496 
-3505 IGESN
+3505 
-3510 YSNRNEANEA
+3510 
-3520 FVKEKERIAKEYAK
+3520 
-3534 ILYRYK
+3534 
-3540 DADPKLKD
+3540 
-3548 TKVGMMRGL
+3548 
-3557 DIYVSGNNPYFKAS
+3557 
-3571 KESASLTVYIK
+3571 
-3582 GKEAYGVATPSAVG
+3582 
-3596 VWNSAQTQ
+3596 
-3604 PPAKLKGL
+3604 
-3612 TVSVKQKEAD
+3612 
-3622 IEEARKAQNATFD
+3622 
-3635 GDAKIATLQKEYE
+3635 
-3648 ELRTRID
+3648 
-3655 KKAQQQR
+3655 
-3662 ERDNAN
+3662 
-3668 PVEIELY
+3668 
-3675 ERDPFSDYD
+3675 
-3684 FDSDDPDVYTI
+3684 
-3695 NMNIVEGLK
+3695 
-3704 ESMRESGADT
+3704 
-3714 GTVSF
+3714 
-3719 DKPGS
+3719 
-3724 WDKFKKKFIDKT
+3724 
-3736 NWAVYSNENT
+3736 
-3746 IEITAS
+3746 
-3752 KKDLNDL
+3752 
-3759 YEAIESQEETKY
+3759 
-3771 SLSQGGK
+3771 
-3778 RISPEEMTK
+3778 
-3787 QTLSIF
+3787 QTLSVF
-3793 PNAQNIETHDNG
+3793 PNAQNIETHDDG

-3820 TDGTIS
+3820 TDDTIS

-3834 DYGGTLKG
+3834 DYGGTLTG

-3883 DRERNALLR
+3883 DKERNALLR

-3949 SGEIWER
+3949 SGEMWER
-3956 GNENNTAARNVKYKM
+3956 SNENNTAARNVKYKM
-3971 NPLDEAEKYLK
+3971 NPLNEAEKYLK
-3982 SHKNFGEKAG
+3982 SHKNLGEKAG
-3992 SYIDRT
+3992 VYIDRT

-4014 NETAKKKGWGAVDTA
+4014 NKTAKKKGWGVTDTA

-4101 KELREAGV
+4101 EELRDAGV
-4109 SEKVIKAHQKTRS
+4109 SENVIKAHQKTRN
-4122 LLGRIYTAVNAVY
+4122 LLGKIYNAVNAVY
-4135 TRERIEN
+4135 TSERVEN

-4149 EAEEA
+4149 GAEKA
-4154 KKELAKR
+4154 QKELAKR

-4170 RETVKDGKPAFQVS
+4170 RETTKNGETVFQVS
-4184 IKTGGYREVH
+4184 IKTRGYKEIH
-4194 SVVTAE
+4194 SVMTSE
-4200 EMKKLDADKDVYI
+4200 ELSALSKDKDVYI
-4213 KNRKQLDDGSF
+4213 KAREQMDDGSF

-4249 LIVKKYTDAD
+4249 LIMKKYTDAD

-4275 AVLKADAMQK
+4275 AVVKADAMQK

-4313 DYFKLME
+4313 DYFKLMD

-4474 LFNCIGYVGARKT
+4474 LFNCVGYVGARKT

-4496 PNATDKKI
+4496 PNAADKKI

-4581 ARDINRKVNFDYSV
+4581 AKDINRKVNFDYSV

-4762 ALGNVYG
+4762 AAGNIYG

-4800 VKEANATDAQSIV
+4800 VKEANATDAQNIV

-4853 KALNDDKKST
+4853 KALKDDKKST
-4863 RVERSQVGL
+4863 RVERSQSGL

>member
-40 NGLANVPKSLWGA
+40 NGLANVPKSLLGA

-60 AARTRPAVMQELEND
+60 AARTRPVVMQELEND

-90 LGDVENQI
+90 LSTIESQ
-98 KGTTA
+98 TTA

-122 ANWKSNVDES
+122 ANWESNVDES
-132 QLSYPKRIGGM
+132 QLSYPKKIGGM
-143 IVENAPLMAAQLAAG
+143 IVENAPLMALQLAASA
-158 IANPALGV
+158 ANPALGV
-166 GLMAGSIAGDTY
+166 ALVAGSTAGDTY

-187 PLAAGQAGWLDAAA
+187 PLAAGQAAWLDAAA

-286 GIGRAINGKAQA
+286 GIGRAINGKAQPDEA
-298 PQQETGQDS
+298 Q
-307 ADVDNGNGD
+307 ADNGD
-316 TPSPSPA
+316 APSPSPA
-323 MHAMNRI
+323 MHAMNRL

-343 IVGGLMMES
+343 IVGGLMLES
-352 GDNSTDISPTAKNP
+352 GGNTTDISPTAKNP
-366 DSGAYG
+366 NSGSYG
-372 IAQWL
+372 IGQWL
-377 GSRYDDLVA
+377 GSRQDDLMA

-393 DPNDLDTQISFVI
+393 DPSDLDTQISFLI
-406 HELKGKESGALQEI
+406 HELKGSESGALQEI
-420 LKAQSPDEAGRLA
+420 IKAQSPDEAGRLA

-448 QKAVNAQKIYDMFM
+448 QKAANAQKIYDIFM
-462 NGGADPNTVFSGGK
+462 NGGADPNVVYNGEKT
-476 RGGSSVPSPKS
+476 GGSSVPNPKS

-494 LEGTL
+494 LEETL

-509 LNAIRKTIQG
+509 LSAVRKAIQD
-519 KNKKA
+519 KNKEA

-534 SANSPKT
+534 GENAPET
-541 AQNASEPAAQGNTQ
+541 AQDASEGVAQ
-555 SAADNAATG
+555 
-564 QMTQSVTYPMAI
+564 
-576 PQGRGNSIGGTKSI
+576 
-590 KSGGGMYQPSGRI
+590 
-603 EGGNKSVYTPK
+603 E
-614 KPKGMQ
+614 
-620 YTPKGNVQAGSNEGG
+620 NVQAGNSGASESVNSSSSVGNISKKPEQSTVTETPTVEEKPQAGNGEENKLSTVRTGSPRNEGANLPVAPG
-635 MTAVRSNVSPV
+635 TQTSTGAKSPVAPSMQSTPLPASPTLRLPPANATVAKKENNAQVPQAKIEKARSNQKL
-646 IPAPSSIKEPA
+646 KE
-657 SNASTSLP
+657 L
-665 STESQIYTP
+665 
-674 RKVNGIAD
+674 
-682 RQRRD
+682 
-687 RQTRGNMASAATQ
+687 
-700 DRINKALKN
+700 
-709 SRLRQ
+709 
-714 VVKQAFVD
+714 VKQAFVD
-722 GDKDALN
+722 GDKDALA
-729 RLGAMQINQD
+729 RLSAMQINPD
-739 VLQAVK
+739 ILEAVK
-745 NDVLNEYH
+745 NDVLSANQSPL
-753 KTEPVVPPKVIPA
+753 TLPAAPVPAKGTTLGTAAPIALPPVKATAPTTATVTAGKPTPANAEGESVPGTDSNAKSNIS
-766 QEPYTPRY
+766 EK
-774 GSRDEAMRLPYE
+774 E
-786 RNNENTRGDIAIG
+786 NNHENT
-799 GGDGVISSQ
+799 
-808 RASTPREAVRLDN
+808 
-821 KARKSRETNENRAYD
+821 
-836 IGEAPSPKEQKKA
+836 
-849 AIAWARQEKRDDKNT
+849 EK
-864 YFNKYE
+864 
-870 PDTKSRLEK
+870 
-879 PTIFAKENTNENYKE
+879 
-894 NQQVHH
+894 NQPVHH

-906 DNAKPE
+906 VNAKPE

-927 KNPVKKAPPKETPSS
+927 KNPVKKAPPKETTSS
-942 DKKEE
+942 DKKEAQPKSE
-947 PQKTNQKQDDK
+947 QQKQGND
-958 VVVRNNAADN
+958 VVAVNDAADQ
-968 DARDAAKSSKEIGAI
+968 DARDAAKTSKEIGAI
-983 DPKASNKAKAILKR
+983 DAKVSGKAKTYLRA
-997 INKCLIHHRSGNST
+997 INKCLIQHRAGGST
-1011 SAETIAR
+1011 SAETIDR
-1018 IRFSLRGKN
+1018 IHEILRGKL
-1027 FAKLPAAVKAKLN
+1027 FAKLPEPVKAKLN
-1040 EYAERK
+1040 EYAEKK
-1046 IKEMQAFDKEHPWS
+1046 IEELKAFDKAHPFA
-1060 EKEAIENEDAAF
+1060 EKEATRYEDSRF
-1072 DEAKDAIDR
+1072 DDAKDTIDH
-1081 IAKMLD
+1081 IVDELD
-1087 NGVMTLDEAI
+1087 SGTITLDEAI
-1097 ERANKVA
+1097 EHANKIA
-1104 DELEDAGF
+1104 GELEDMAF
-1112 SDTGTPVSHAADR
+1112 ADTGTPVSHAADR
-1125 VRDYFENMMVK
+1125 VRDYFESMMAK
-1136 EEKTLKSATVRTD
+1136 EEKNVKSATVRTD
-1149 DGKELKVSYKIVPAE
+1149 DGKELKVSYRIVPVE
-1164 TLIASNIADFGKN
+1164 TLIASNTADFGRN

-1210 TESRSVNQGAPL
+1210 AESRSVNQGAPL

-1243 TTDGDAYKASSQK
+1243 TTDGDAYKSSSQK

-1372 GIERVKSALT
+1372 GIERVKSALA

-1394 ISESTDTEDQNIVRA
+1394 ISESTDTEDQNIVKA

-1415 QVAAIRA
+1415 QVAAIKA

-1445 YFKCKNDGKSIKF
+1445 YFKSKNDGKSIKF
-1458 ALNETSLFGDD
+1458 ALDETSLFGDN
-1469 SWLAFAG
+1469 STIASVS
-1476 GKDLARFI
+1476 GKNLARFI
-1484 ADNTRRPKAISDAI
+1484 ADNIRRPKAISDAL

-1518 AKMGFDEIVR
+1518 SKMGFDEIVR

-1534 ASELSPASN
+1534 ASELSSASN
-1543 PKSKNTTQLE
+1543 PKSKNTTQPK

-1584 EKTVPKSKE
+1584 EKTAPKPKE

-1598 HKKHRLVDDSDE
+1598 RKNHKLVDDSDE

-1619 ISKTRNLNAG
+1619 IRKTRNLNAG
-1629 FDPTILAP
+1629 FDPTILVP
-1637 VFKICAAYTQRGIT
+1637 VFKICAAYTQRGVA

-1673 IEPWLKPAWEA
+1673 IEPWLAPAWEA
-1684 VKSFPDTDKK
+1684 VKSFPDTGKK

-1707 GARYESGLK
+1707 GARYESGLE

-1729 GDKAASTLND
+1729 GDKAVSTLND
-1739 YIDASFRGVQAYFG
+1739 YIDAAFRGVQAYFNKG
-1753 DGENVNPEPSK
+1753 KVAEPAKKSEPSNTADRS
-1764 VGDKTGADLIDYA
+1764 GTDLIDYA

-1783 INEEAVKNLT
+1783 IRKDVIQNMSPEDVDT
-1793 PSQADA
+1793 VS
-1799 VLKIF
+1799 KIF
-1804 NKPDDSAVDNADG
+1804 DG
-1817 NDTIEEGNSNVV
+1817 GDKSVNNPQENDTIEEGNSNVV

-1841 SGSGRPV
+1841 SGSSRPV
-1848 EVGGSGKSGAGGKGK
+1848 EVGGSRKSGTGGKGE

-1941 IAKGKVK
+1941 IAKGEVK

-1961 PVPPE
+1961 PVPPD

-2139 TNVPFSNSVKAPVPA
+2139 TNVPFSNSVWAPVPA
-2154 MRDSDGGVHKS
+2154 MRDPDGHVHKS

-2190 SSGTMDRKA
+2190 SSGTMDRKT
-2199 GYDNALLRHLS
+2199 GYDNALLRYLS
-2210 SRAKLVGIV
+2210 SRAKLVGMV

-2258 NGLTTIEAKDDE
+2258 DNLRFIEMKDEE
-2270 GRHTYTRIN
+2270 GRNIWKTIN

-2287 NIIGDPVLIRD
+2287 NIIGDPVWVRD
-2298 RYGSRNVEF
+2298 RYGNRNVEF

-2322 IARLPGNVYVPREP
+2322 IARLPENVYVPREP

-2363 KDGQWGRVVIDDNGE
+2363 KDGQWGRVVVDDNGE
-2378 KKLKPFA
+2378 LKLKLFA

-2394 FKELGDSLNDVIEK
+2394 FKELGNSLNEVLEK

-2443 ANARLFAGSPTAGR
+2443 SNARLFAGSPTAGR
-2457 VLALEHKYKAGKKG
+2457 VLALEYKYKAGKKG

-2482 TKRTAHPTTDDINIS
+2482 TKRTAYPTTDDINIS

-2523 KSEDFVVRELGD
+2523 KSEDSVVRELGD

-2574 EKNVTEL
+2574 ERNVTEL
-2581 KAVIPKDIGIADISI
+2581 KAVIPKDIGISDISI

-2610 FVDHLAGEAN
+2610 FVDHLAGQAD
-2620 AIELRYNPVTSIWE
+2620 AIELRYNPVTSIWD
-2634 VKKGVRYYAIP
+2634 VKKGVRYYTIP

-2676 GGVLGERGMFNV
+2676 GGVLGERGMFNA

-2715 QELKEWIISNG
+2715 QELKEWIVSNS
-2726 DVKSRVETSYNNR
+2726 DVKNRVETSYNNR
-2739 FNATVPRTYDGSL
+2739 FNATVPRVYDGSL
-2752 LTFSWIDD
+2752 LTFPWIET
-2760 TSPIH
+2760 TSPIR

-2815 TVPQNVV
+2815 TVPKNVV
-2822 KQFEAE
+2822 KQFEE
-2828 FYQICPHANLLVL
+2828 DFYKICPTANLLVL
-2841 DSTTLPDDVKSIKFD
+2841 DSTTLPDDVKSVEFD
-2856 VKPVMVKNN
+2856 VKPVMVKNDR
-2865 KGKLVQEKDSDGIP
+2865 GKLVQEKDADGIP
-2879 VFKKVPVSN
+2879 VFKKVPVSK

-2934 KFLNEQIAQ
+2934 EFLNEQIAQ

-3143 PEITEKRPT
+3143 PEITKKRPT

-3181 SSSRREPPMISS
+3181 SSSRREPPMINS

-3256 KNSSGRHG
+3256 KNSAGRRG

-3294 GIPERDIAFV
+3294 GIPESDIAFV
-3304 QDAKTDSA
+3304 QDAKTDAA
-3312 REALF
+3312 RQELF
-3317 KKVDNGEIRILIGST
+3317 TKVDNGEIRILIGST

-3366 IIRQGNENK
+3366 IIRQGNENN

-3407 RGDASTRDADTEV
+3407 RGDTSTRDADTEV

-3443 QVGKELRELEATKSA
+3443 QVGKELRELEAAKSA

-3496 TSASNFSIT
+3496 TSASDFSIT

-3540 DADPKLKD
+3540 GADPKLKD
-3548 TKVGMMRGL
+3548 TKVGMIRGL

-3612 TVSVKQKEAD
+3612 TASVKQKEAD

-3662 ERDNAN
+3662 ERDNAR

-3752 KKDLNDL
+3752 QKDLNDL

-3771 SLSQGGK
+3771 SLFQGGK

-3787 QTLSIF
+3787 QTLSVF

-3820 TDGTIS
+3820 TDDTIS

-3834 DYGGTLKG
+3834 DYGGTLQG

-3938 ENDQHVFQKLE
+3938 ENDQHVFKKLE
-3949 SGEIWER
+3949 SGEMWER

-3971 NPLDEAEKYLK
+3971 NPLNEAEKYLK
-3982 SHKNFGEKAG
+3982 SHKDLGEKAG
-3992 SYIDRT
+3992 AYIDRT

-4014 NETAKKKGWGAVDTA
+4014 NKTAKKKGWGVANTA

-4101 KELREAGV
+4101 EELRDAGV
-4109 SEKVIKAHQKTRS
+4109 SENVIKAHQKTRN
-4122 LLGRIYTAVNAVY
+4122 LLGKIYNAVNAVY
-4135 TRERIEN
+4135 TSERVEN

-4149 EAEEA
+4149 GAEKA
-4154 KKELAKR
+4154 QKELAKR

-4170 RETVKDGKPAFQVS
+4170 RETTKDGEPVFQVS
-4184 IKTGGYREVH
+4184 IKTRGYKEIH
-4194 SVVTAE
+4194 SVVTSE
-4200 EMKKLDADKDVYI
+4200 ELSALSKDKDVYI
-4213 KNRKQLDDGSF
+4213 KAREQMDDGSF

-4249 LIVKKYTDAD
+4249 LIMKKYTDAD

-4275 AVLKADAMQK
+4275 AVVKADAMQK

-4291 IIAPKEFSSEGEV
+4291 IIAPKEFSSEGEI

-4474 LFNCIGYVGARKT
+4474 LFNCVGYVGARKT

-4496 PNATDKKI
+4496 PNAMDKKI

-4548 FTLAEKTIRKATI
+4548 FTFAEKTIRKATI

-4566 KAIEDGL
+4566 KAIGDGL

-4617 QKYGVKEMEVISDF
+4617 QKYGIKEMEVISDF

-4660 PFEDALLSL
+4660 PFEDALFSL

-4748 LNGDANGA
+4748 LNGDTNGA

-4762 ALGNVYG
+4762 AAGNIYG

-4786 DTRDRIVRGLGFRT
+4786 DAKDRIARGLGFRT
-4800 VKEANATDAQSIV
+4800 VREANAADAQGII

-4832 KDPSSSNRQ
+4832 KDPSNGNRQ
-4841 KLKEMGYSDKEI
+4841 KLKELGYSDKEI
-4853 KALNDDKKST
+4853 KALKDDKKPT

>member
-40 NGLANVPKSLWGA
+40 NGLANVPKSLLGA

-60 AARTRPAVMQELEND
+60 AARTRPVVMQELEND

-80 LMDSDADKEA
+80 LMDSDADREA
-90 LGDVENQI
+90 LSDVENQI

-103 PIWEGARLGI
+103 PIWEGARLGV

-122 ANWKSNVDES
+122 ANWESNVDES
-132 QLSYPKRIGGM
+132 QLSYPKKIGGM
-143 IVENAPLMAAQLAAG
+143 IVENAPLMAAQLGAS
-158 IANPALGV
+158 IINPALGV
-166 GLMAGSIAGDTY
+166 GLMAGSIAGDSY

-187 PLAAGQAGWLDAAA
+187 PLTAGQAGWLDAAA

-286 GIGRAINGKAQA
+286 GIGRAINGKAQPDEA
-298 PQQETGQDS
+298 Q
-307 ADVDNGNGD
+307 ADNGD

-323 MHAMNRI
+323 MHAMNRL

-343 IVGGLMMES
+343 IVGGLMLES
-352 GDNSTDISPTAKNP
+352 GGNTTDISPTAKNP
-366 DSGAYG
+366 KSGAYG
-372 IAQWL
+372 IGQWL
-377 GSRYDDLVA
+377 GSRQDELMA

-393 DPNDLDTQISFVI
+393 DPNDLDTQISFLI
-406 HELKGKESGALQEI
+406 HELKGSENGALQEI

-433 DKFYERS
+433 DQFYERS

-448 QKAVNAQKIYDMFM
+448 QKAANAQKIYDIFM
-462 NGGADPNTVFSGGK
+462 NGGADPNVVYNGGK
-476 RGGSSVPSPKS
+476 RGGSSVPNPKS

-494 LEGTL
+494 LEETL
-499 PADTDEDVEK
+499 PAETDEDVEK
-509 LNAIRKTIQG
+509 LNAVRKAIQD

-534 SANSPKT
+534 SVNSPET
-541 AQNASEPAAQGNTQ
+541 AQNASEPVNQGNTQ
-555 SAADNAATG
+555 SATDNAAIG
-564 QMTQSVTYPMAI
+564 QITQSVTYPIAI
-576 PQGRGNSIGGTKSI
+576 PQGRGNSISGTKPI
-590 KSGGGMYQPSGRI
+590 KSGGGMYQPSGRV

-620 YTPKGNVQAGSNEGG
+620 YTPQGNVQTGSNEGG
-635 MTAVRSNVSPV
+635 MTAVRPNVSPV

-665 STESQIYTP
+665 SAEPQIYTP

-687 RQTRGNMASAATQ
+687 RQTRGNMASVATQ

-722 GDKDALN
+722 GDKDAIN

-745 NDVLNEYH
+745 NDVMNEYH
-753 KTEPVVPPKVIPA
+753 KVEPVVPPKVIPA

-774 GSRDEAMRLPYE
+774 SNRDEAMRLPHE
-786 RNNENTRGDIAIG
+786 RDAENAREDVAIG
-799 GGDGVISSQ
+799 GGNGVIAP
-808 RASTPREAVRLDN
+808 RAARTPSEAMRLDN
-821 KARKSRETNENRAYD
+821 KARKNREANENMAYD

-849 AIAWARQEKRDDKNT
+849 AIARARQEKRDAKNT
-864 YFNKYE
+864 NFNKYEPAPYATRYANRDKVMQGFRNINENMSGNEARKDIVAGITSSGNNGDASNQNRAGSRDMSAYKNPNRLSVSMPSRDRQGIGEDMRNRQQNRNAYE

-894 NQQVHH
+894 NQQVHR

-927 KNPVKKAPPKETPSS
+927 KNPVKNAPSKETPSS
-942 DKKEE
+942 RKKEE

-983 DPKASNKAKAILKR
+983 DPKASNKAKAILKL
-997 INKCLIHHRSGNST
+997 INKCLIHHRAGNST

-1018 IRFSLRGKN
+1018 IQSVLRGKN
-1027 FAKLPAAVKAKLN
+1027 FAKLPEAVKSKLN
-1040 EYAERK
+1040 EYAGRK
-1046 IKEMQAFDKEHPWS
+1046 IKEMQAFDKEHPWA
-1060 EKEAIENEDAAF
+1060 EKEAIENEGAAF
-1072 DEAKDAIDR
+1072 GEAKDAIDR

-1125 VRDYFENMMVK
+1125 VRDYFNQKIGNEPTEAQPKASQPKVEPTKAGTQDTENTTPKVESKEPSKKGNGVEQDKPVGTTEPSKKGEDAKPKDEIGKDDAAIKDAKKICDGAIREVDDIVDEFAKAVKSNPDSLPDVSSFVEKLKAVLDRAKDETRAIKTNAGETAEKIHKMWLGVNDHILQKADEADKLFADFYSRKSYIPEHDIPMVEEFARKLYKCLNKFTNSSGNMQSFAEAVREMKSLESQINGMTTDKAVRRALEDSYAAHMYHIYRMYFERKTVEPRKSDTEYSMEDVRILSKKKESKKTVEEDEKALALLGQDLYDRAYKPIADYLRIVGDASRGDAFESAVLFAKMMESFHKNYGIWFPIPHLVK
-1136 EEKTLKSATVRTD
+1136 SVARRGKTFTILGTFSPNANAFILSKFSNGEVFAHEATHMYESMLRTFSTLINEDVDKYFGGDKKKAREAIEKIRADLKAIDEWTSYSKEHLQEYEGTVLYTEFRKHANAVKRGADIGERTWRTERLARGFTQYLGEGNRAPTKELEGVFARIKQWVLDAYGAIKNLTNGKLPPDMEKFYQSMISGDTEYFKNMANGGKSATVRTD
-1149 DGKELKVSYKIVPAE
+1149 DGKELKISYRIVPAE
-1164 TLIASNIADFGKN
+1164 TLIASNTADFGKN

-1210 TESRSVNQGAPL
+1210 AESRSVNQGAPL

-1272 EEVEAMQNPV
+1272 DEVEAMQNPV

-1322 LKTLSLYDYDG
+1322 PKTLSLYDYDG
-1333 SGDLTKRSNDDFV
+1333 TGDLTKRSNDDFV
-1346 VSALNEI
+1346 VSALNEM

-1372 GIERVKSALT
+1372 GIERVKSALA

-1394 ISESTDTEDQNIVRA
+1394 ISESTDTEDQNIVKA

-1415 QVAAIRA
+1415 QVAAIKA

-1434 LPKLLSDVLDF
+1434 LSSLLSDVLDF
-1445 YFKCKNDGKSIKF
+1445 YFKCKNSGKSIKF

-1469 SWLAFAG
+1469 SWLASVG

-1484 ADNTRRPKAISDAI
+1484 SDNTRRPKAISDAI

-1509 EPGAALFSG
+1509 EPSDALFSG
-1518 AKMGFDEIVR
+1518 TKMDLDEIVR
-1528 TSVGLN
+1528 TSIGLN
-1534 ASELSPASN
+1534 ASKFIPASKPNARKYKHTIQPKENTWDSMPATQQKACIKLMDANGGHYDSKTKSFGFTDEKARDAALNVLEAYLSADSKASVKIAIIPEMNEEVKLTNVGWNGSPGDFSKFDLAFVGSGEGSAAHGWGIYFAMDKPYRDNPDFGREVAERYKNQYGGENGHVYKAAIPSDEYLLDERAKISDQPKRVQNAVLEVAEALQKKTSVWRFEDGIKKVVQYLKDENYDLGNENGDAEQAKIDQALERVARDFYANSNSASPQELKISSADLKILRAALKEQVRDQAETSAFSSKNLSERDMDQAAKEILYNFLSASRRNQFRTLDALAANIRAEDDSVFKNITSQDLLNKAGEIAGTALREKQIDLGGAREILNVMKKAAEHPTDANEMDVAEGIIKAYTDYGIDHATAEKMARRQAAQFFSALRESRAKPIKEILAPLTGYDVQQMFQTAIAQQQLEQSEPVDKAVSMLLKGAGLKGYKYEGATDGHCVVVFDNDAMKIINKFSVKTPYQKMVENITPIASDDLTAREKAIVDFAKKMGLQVQFFEGDPNLHGFHADGTNVAFLNRRSAMDLNQTFWHEAFHWMRASN
-1543 PKSKNTTQLE
+1543 PDLYNQMVKEVFGGEVSEKQLADYAVSIGRTDM
-1553 ESKESVFGSVEDAD
+1553 SKELAIEEMLADAMWDAGKRGSFFEKLGIEHPSLCAKIIKWIKNLYEDFKAHFHNPQ
-1567 RDLEEAFG
+1567 AG
-1575 LTPKAGRTQ
+1575 LTNTQIKRMSNTLSKIAEKLVDGDGNKLFSVDEKGNIKETAAGKRAVSDRAKVEAERDGSNQKYRVTNKALSGNDQIQVTELTGDIKDERLGERVARVCKMLEGCSFAVSKDGIQ
-1584 EKTVPKSKE
+1584 LYFKSNKDLDHFAAGNKGKRNKE
-1593 AKDEI
+1593 ARLYTISSEENVKNVIENSVYVEEERNI
-1598 HKKHRLVDDSDE
+1598 HNPN
-1610 AIQGYIDEF
+1610 
-1619 ISKTRNLNAG
+1619 SKTH
-1629 FDPTILAP
+1629 F
-1637 VFKICAAYTQRGIT
+1637 VQFY
-1651 KFADFASKTIAAFKA
+1651 S
-1666 KGVKQKD
+1666 V
-1673 IEPWLKPAWEA
+1673 
-1684 VKSFPDTDKK
+1684 VKSGNNFIRMKIS
-1694 FDAKKLVVALKAV
+1694 AKKLVDGTFDVQKASL
-1707 GARYESGLK
+1707 Y
-1716 TADAVKDDIRSKY
+1716 
-1729 GDKAASTLND
+1729 
-1739 YIDASFRGVQAYFG
+1739 
-1753 DGENVNPEPSK
+1753 
-1764 VGDKTGADLIDYA
+1764 
-1777 FNQGGI
+1777 
-1783 INEEAVKNLT
+1783 
-1793 PSQADA
+1793 
-1799 VLKIF
+1799 
-1804 NKPDDSAVDNADG
+1804 
-1817 NDTIEEGNSNVV
+1817 
-1829 STKEDKDVRGRK
+1829 
-1841 SGSGRPV
+1841 
-1848 EVGGSGKSGAGGKGK
+1848 
-1863 QRTTRGNSETPDRD
+1863 
-1877 GGRERGPDAESAEPK
+1877 
-1892 NKGTGGSRELGR
+1892 
-1904 GQAENGTRME
+1904 
-1914 RANGEGTSAG
+1914 
-1924 GTKKPV
+1924 
-1930 ISPKADKVETD
+1930 
-1941 IAKGKVK
+1941 
-1948 DARDVPGNDYIAK
+1948 
-1961 PVPPE
+1961 
-1966 AKGASKTQRVDNNIA
+1966 NIA
-1981 AIKLLKKI
+1981 TAGSILHKKI
-1989 ESENR
+1989 
-1994 MATPAEQEILAGY
+1994 
-2007 SGWGGLGSEMKS
+2007 K
-2019 DAKRMAQLKELLTEE
+2019 KLT
-2034 EYNAAERELLTA
+2034 
-2046 FYTPPFVISRMWE
+2046 
-2059 LAEHLGFKGGRV
+2059 
-2071 LDPSCGVGSF
+2071 
-2081 FSLMPASL
+2081 
-2089 RERSTALQGV
+2089 Q
-2099 ELSPIPARIA
+2099 
-2109 KQLYQ
+2109 
-2114 SKKFKIDNQDYT
+2114 
-2126 KFDRGNGFYDLAI
+2126 
-2139 TNVPFSNSVKAPVPA
+2139 PA
-2154 MRDSDGGVHKS
+2154 MNES
-2165 LLIHDY
+2165 
-2171 YFAQTL
+2171 
-2177 DKVRPGGLIVFMT
+2177 
-2190 SSGTMDRKA
+2190 MD
-2199 GYDNALLRHLS
+2199 NLR
-2210 SRAKLVGIV
+2210 
-2219 RLPNTLFAPSANV
+2219 
-2232 GTDIVVF
+2232 
-2239 RKLNEG
+2239 
-2245 ENPDTV
+2245 
-2251 DATNGWT
+2251 
-2258 NGLTTIEAKDDE
+2258 
-2270 GRHTYTRIN
+2270 
-2279 GYYEDNPD
+2279 
-2287 NIIGDPVLIRD
+2287 
-2298 RYGSRNVEF
+2298 
-2307 HTSSNAET
+2307 
-2315 DKKLGEA
+2315 
-2322 IARLPGNVYVPREP
+2322 
-2336 VKINTPSHVKELVE
+2336 
-2350 AEDGQNVDDIVKG
+2350 
-2363 KDGQWGRVVIDDNGE
+2363 
-2378 KKLKPFA
+2378 
-2385 KSAQAKVGA
+2385 
-2394 FKELGDSLNDVIEK
+2394 
-2408 QVDAEVSEE
+2408 
-2417 ELAAARDKLNKQY
+2417 
-2430 DNFVKKYGHVNDL
+2430 
-2443 ANARLFAGSPTAGR
+2443 
-2457 VLALEHKYKAGKKG
+2457 
-2471 QKSTAEKAPIL
+2471 
-2482 TKRTAHPTTDDINIS
+2482 
-2497 TISDALASSLRKF
+2497 
-2510 GYVDTKYMANALG
+2510 
-2523 KSEDFVVRELGD
+2523 
-2535 RLFKDPVSE
+2535 
-2544 QYVTRD
+2544 
-2550 EYLSGNVRQKLAFAE
+2550 
-2565 DAARTDPEY
+2565 
-2574 EKNVTEL
+2574 
-2581 KAVIPKDIGIADISI
+2581 
-2596 ELGSPILSV
+2596 
-2605 EDTQA
+2605 
-2610 FVDHLAGEAN
+2610 
-2620 AIELRYNPVTSIWE
+2620 
-2634 VKKGVRYYAIP
+2634 
-2645 YQREVTM
+2645 
-2652 YGIEA
+2652 
-2657 VTRDDDDIKIVDV
+2657 
-2670 IRAMLN
+2670 
-2676 GGVLGERGMFNV
+2676 
-2688 KDSDTEEVRKAR
+2688 
-2700 SQAAAK
+2700 
-2706 VPILFKKIN
+2706 
-2715 QELKEWIISNG
+2715 
-2726 DVKSRVETSYNNR
+2726 
-2739 FNATVPRTYDGSL
+2739 
-2752 LTFSWIDD
+2752 
-2760 TSPIH
+2760 
-2765 PRVHQANAVWRTI
+2765 PRV
-2778 NEKSVLYAHCVG
+2778 
-2790 SGKTLTMQAAGM
+2790 
-2802 ELKKMGLANKIVY
+2802 
-2815 TVPQNVV
+2815 
-2822 KQFEAE
+2822 
-2828 FYQICPHANLLVL
+2828 
-2841 DSTTLPDDVKSIKFD
+2841 
-2856 VKPVMVKNN
+2856 
-2865 KGKLVQEKDSDGIP
+2865 
-2879 VFKKVPVSN
+2879 
-2888 EEAEKRRVLVAK
+2888 
-2900 RNATLNKILTH
+2900 
-2911 DWDGIIMSHQTFER
+2911 
-2925 LPLSDDYIE
+2925 
-2934 KFLNEQIAQ
+2934 
-2943 YRRALEAEQIAN
+2943 
-2955 GGRGKKSRSLKDI
+2955 
-2968 QDALSK
+2968 
-2974 LEGKLKELI
+2974 
-2983 ANKEARDFA
+2983 
-2992 SPSFESLGIDQIFVD
+2992 
-3007 EADLFKNLQT
+3007 
-3017 QTKLGQVKGVST
+3017 
-3029 SASGRSFDMFMK
+3029 
-3041 SQYLL
+3041 
-3046 HSPSA
+3046 
-3051 HGVVFATGTPISN
+3051 
-3064 SVTELYTMCRYLAND
+3064 
-3079 ELAKLGIDSFDQFAK
+3079 
-3094 TFIDIG
+3094 
-3100 QGEVP
+3100 
-3105 KQDGSGYEYKNMV
+3105 
-3118 LGLKNAPECLKIFR
+3118 
-3132 SFADVQMAQDL
+3132 
-3143 PEITEKRPT
+3143 
-3152 AHRITT
+3152 
-3158 VVKETAWIR
+3158 
-3167 RFKKEIRARAAAIR
+3167 
-3181 SSSRREPPMISS
+3181 SS
-3193 RSKKSKEQFAK
+3193 
-3204 TGEYIQVA
+3204 
-3212 DSPLVLANDFKTA
+3212 
-3225 TLAPF
+3225 
-3230 LIDSSLT
+3230 
-3237 GEEGYG
+3237 
-3243 KVWKC
+3243 
-3248 ADNVYSEW
+3248 
-3256 KNSSGRHG
+3256 
-3264 AQLVFCDL
+3264 
-3272 STPTSDG
+3272 
-3279 TPNVYD
+3279 
-3285 ALKSRLMEL
+3285 
-3294 GIPERDIAFV
+3294 
-3304 QDAKTDSA
+3304 
-3312 REALF
+3312 
-3317 KKVDNGEIRILIGST
+3317 
-3332 TKMGAGTNMQHKLV
+3332 
-3346 ALHHL
+3346 
-3351 DCPWRPRDIEQREGR
+3351 
-3366 IIRQGNENK
+3366 
-3375 DVNIYNYVAEGT
+3375 
-3387 YDANLWDLVRS
+3387 
-3398 KADTIAQIM
+3398 
-3407 RGDASTRDADTEV
+3407 
-3420 VDSNNFEQ
+3420 
-3428 LAELANADPDQKRYL
+3428 
-3443 QVGKELRELEATKSA
+3443 
-3458 FDKSQETAKLILS
+3458 
-3471 SYPEQVEAGK
+3471 
-3481 AAIKNVEADIETVSK
+3481 
-3496 TSASNFSIT
+3496 
-3505 IGESN
+3505 
-3510 YSNRNEANEA
+3510 
-3520 FVKEKERIAKEYAK
+3520 
-3534 ILYRYK
+3534 
-3540 DADPKLKD
+3540 
-3548 TKVGMMRGL
+3548 
-3557 DIYVSGNNPYFKAS
+3557 
-3571 KESASLTVYIK
+3571 
-3582 GKEAYGVATPSAVG
+3582 
-3596 VWNSAQTQ
+3596 
-3604 PPAKLKGL
+3604 L
-3612 TVSVKQKEAD
+3612 TVSVAD
-3622 IEEARKAQNATFD
+3622 MLDGVNDRVGNPYVVNGKLQHENGVIATKNMLSSDPVTHRSAEDLKAQA
-3635 GDAKIATLQKEYE
+3635 
-3648 ELRTRID
+3648 
-3655 KKAQQQR
+3655 
-3662 ERDNAN
+3662 
-3668 PVEIELY
+3668 
-3675 ERDPFSDYD
+3675 
-3684 FDSDDPDVYTI
+3684 
-3695 NMNIVEGLK
+3695 
-3704 ESMRESGADT
+3704 
-3714 GTVSF
+3714 
-3719 DKPGS
+3719 
-3724 WDKFKKKFIDKT
+3724 
-3736 NWAVYSNENT
+3736 
-3746 IEITAS
+3746 
-3752 KKDLNDL
+3752 
-3759 YEAIESQEETKY
+3759 
-3771 SLSQGGK
+3771 LSV
-3778 RISPEEMTK
+3778 
-3787 QTLSIF
+3787 F

-3805 VSFDLPNGSHVEVNF
+3805 VSFGLPNGSHVEVNF
-3820 TDGTIS
+3820 TDDTIS

-3925 ISDMAHKLLSLFH
+3925 ISDMAHKILSLFH

-3949 SGEIWER
+3949 SGEMWER

-3982 SHKNFGEKAG
+3982 SHKNLGEKAG
-3992 SYIDRT
+3992 IYIDRT

-4052 DTAQRELQELRGRWT
+4052 DTAQRELQELRGMWT

-4101 KELREAGV
+4101 EELRSAGV

-4122 LLGRIYTAVNAVY
+4122 LLGRIYNAVNAVY
-4135 TRERIEN
+4135 TRERVEN

-4149 EAEEA
+4149 KAEEA

-4170 RETVKDGKPAFQVS
+4170 RETTKDGEPVFQVS
-4184 IKTGGYREVH
+4184 IKTRGYKEIH
-4194 SVVTAE
+4194 SVMTSE
-4200 EMKKLDADKDVYI
+4200 ELSALSKDKDVYI
-4213 KNRKQLDDGSF
+4213 KARKQMDDGSF

-4240 YMPHIFHGV
+4240 YMPHIFHGI
-4249 LIVKKYTDAD
+4249 LIMKKYTDAD

-4275 AVLKADAMQK
+4275 AVVKADAMQK
-4285 EEGGEF
+4285 EDGGEF

-4320 NLSKGASLT
+4320 NLSKGASIT

-4347 YGAKRHRK
+4347 YGAKKHRK

-4474 LFNCIGYVGARKT
+4474 LFNCVGYVGARKT

-4496 PNATDKKI
+4496 PNAMDKKI

-4533 AGNVINSVNN
+4533 VGNVINSVNN

-4548 FTLAEKTIRKATI
+4548 FTIAEKTIRKATI

-4631 LPILG
+4631 LPVLG

-4748 LNGDANGA
+4748 LNGDTNGA

-4762 ALGNVYG
+4762 AAGNIYG

-4800 VKEANATDAQSIV
+4800 IKEANATDAQSIV

-4853 KALNDDKKST
+4853 KALKDDKKST

>member
-20 DARGL
+20 DARGI

-40 NGLANVPKSLWGA
+40 NGLANVPKSLLGA

-60 AARTRPAVMQELEND
+60 AARTRPVVMQELEND

-90 LGDVENQI
+90 LSDVENQI

-122 ANWKSNVDES
+122 ANWESNVDES
-132 QLSYPKRIGGM
+132 QLSYPKKIGGM

-158 IANPALGV
+158 IVNPALGV
-166 GLMAGSIAGDTY
+166 GLMAGSIAGDAY

-187 PLAAGQAGWLDAAA
+187 PLTAGQAGWLDAAA

-250 PYIAEHGSLDG
+250 PYIAEHGNLDG

-286 GIGRAINGKAQA
+286 GIGRAINGKAQLDEA
-298 PQQETGQDS
+298 Q
-307 ADVDNGNGD
+307 ADNGD

-323 MHAMNRI
+323 IHAMNRL

-343 IVGGLMMES
+343 IVGGLMLES
-352 GDNSTDISPTAKNP
+352 GGNTTDISPTAKNP
-366 DSGAYG
+366 KSGSYG
-372 IAQWL
+372 IGQWL
-377 GSRYDDLVA
+377 GPRQDELMA

-393 DPNDLDTQISFVI
+393 DPNDLDTQISFLI
-406 HELKGKESGALQEI
+406 HELKGSENGALQEI
-420 LKAQSPDEAGRLA
+420 IKAQSPDEAGRLA

-448 QKAVNAQKIYDMFM
+448 QKATNSQTIYDIFM
-462 NGGADPNTVFSGGK
+462 NGGADPNVVHNGGK
-476 RGGSSVPSPKS
+476 RGGSSVPNPKS

-494 LEGTL
+494 LEETL

-509 LNAIRKTIQG
+509 LNTIRKSIQG

-534 SANSPKT
+534 GENAPET
-541 AQNASEPAAQGNTQ
+541 AQDASESVAQ
-555 SAADNAATG
+555 
-564 QMTQSVTYPMAI
+564 
-576 PQGRGNSIGGTKSI
+576 
-590 KSGGGMYQPSGRI
+590 
-603 EGGNKSVYTPK
+603 E
-614 KPKGMQ
+614 
-620 YTPKGNVQAGSNEGG
+620 NVQAGNSDASKPVNSSPSAGNINKKPEQSTFTATPAVEVKPQAGNGEANKLSVVRTDSPRNEDANLPVAPRAQTSAGAKSPVAPS
-635 MTAVRSNVSPV
+635 MQSTPLPASPTLRLPPANATAVKKENNAQVPQAKIEKARSNQKL
-646 IPAPSSIKEPA
+646 KE
-657 SNASTSLP
+657 L
-665 STESQIYTP
+665 
-674 RKVNGIAD
+674 
-682 RQRRD
+682 
-687 RQTRGNMASAATQ
+687 
-700 DRINKALKN
+700 
-709 SRLRQ
+709 
-714 VVKQAFVD
+714 VKQAFVD
-722 GDKDALN
+722 GDKDALD
-729 RLGAMQINQD
+729 RLGAMQINPD
-739 VLQAVK
+739 ILEAVK
-745 NDVLNEYH
+745 NDVLSAH
-753 KTEPVVPPKVIPA
+753 QSPLTLPAAPIPA
-766 QEPYTPRY
+766 KGTTLGTAAPIALPPVKATAPTTATVEAGKPTPTNTE
-774 GSRDEAMRLPYE
+774 GESVPGIDSNAKSNISEKE
-786 RNNENTRGDIAIG
+786 NNHENT
-799 GGDGVISSQ
+799 
-808 RASTPREAVRLDN
+808 
-821 KARKSRETNENRAYD
+821 
-836 IGEAPSPKEQKKA
+836 KK
-849 AIAWARQEKRDDKNT
+849 
-864 YFNKYE
+864 
-870 PDTKSRLEK
+870 
-879 PTIFAKENTNENYKE
+879 
-894 NQQVHH
+894 NQPVHH

-942 DKKEE
+942 GKKEE
-947 PQKTNQKQDDK
+947 PHNEKGSEQQPTLANGYTTESG
-958 VVVRNNAADN
+958 RLLSES
-968 DARDAAKSSKEIGAI
+968 DARDFIVKPDGSKEFG
-983 DPKASNKAKAILKR
+983 
-997 INKCLIHHRSGNST
+997 H
-1011 SAETIAR
+1011 
-1018 IRFSLRGKN
+1018 FGK
-1027 FAKLPAAVKAKLN
+1027 
-1040 EYAERK
+1040 E
-1046 IKEMQAFDKEHPWS
+1046 I
-1060 EKEAIENEDAAF
+1060 EDATGGKVL
-1072 DEAKDAIDR
+1072 AKGIR
-1081 IAKMLD
+1081 LQ
-1087 NGVMTLDEAI
+1087 V
-1097 ERANKVA
+1097 
-1104 DELEDAGF
+1104 GF
-1112 SDTGTPVSHAADR
+1112 SR
-1125 VRDYFENMMVK
+1125 VAN
-1136 EEKTLKSATVRTD
+1136 
-1149 DGKELKVSYKIVPAE
+1149 GKETGFGIIHIKKRESQLK
-1164 TLIASNIADFGKN
+1164 
-1177 ENYPEKLQPRDRDRV
+1177 KLGY
-1192 SMKEQ
+1192 
-1197 VDDMARNLRPEDL
+1197 N
-1210 TESRSVNQGAPL
+1210 N
-1222 VNQDNVVEN
+1222 
-1231 GNGRTMAITRAY
+1231 
-1243 TTDGDAYKASSQK
+1243 
-1256 YKQYLVEH
+1256 
-1264 AEEYGYTR
+1264 AEEYILDII
-1272 EEVEAMQNPV
+1272 NNF
-1282 LIRQRDASSDSL
+1282 
-1294 QDSIIHSTEG
+1294 SIIYDLG
-1304 GMKMSASQQ
+1304 GGRIKLASVGSKFNVMPLDLELKGDGNGYYTVVTAIPKNTKRMQKEAGKKIFDRSASPSSTTGNGAVQDGGNRKNAGSIPQ
-1313 AKVDAEKIS
+1313 SATEK
-1322 LKTLSLYDYDG
+1322 
-1333 SGDLTKRSNDDFV
+1333 SN
-1346 VSALNEI
+1346 L
-1353 VDKSERDV
+1353 
-1361 VFNKDGTPSKA
+1361 
-1372 GIERVKSALT
+1372 
-1382 AYAYGDNALLER
+1382 
-1394 ISESTDTEDQNIVRA
+1394 
-1409 FSAAAP
+1409 
-1415 QVAAIRA
+1415 
-1422 KLNKGDVSKDYD
+1422 
-1434 LPKLLSDVLDF
+1434 
-1445 YFKCKNDGKSIKF
+1445 
-1458 ALNETSLFGDD
+1458 
-1469 SWLAFAG
+1469 
-1476 GKDLARFI
+1476 
-1484 ADNTRRPKAISDAI
+1484 
-1498 VRMTK
+1498 
-1503 YIDGAN
+1503 
-1509 EPGAALFSG
+1509 
-1518 AKMGFDEIVR
+1518 
-1528 TSVGLN
+1528 
-1534 ASELSPASN
+1534 PASN
-1543 PKSKNTTQLE
+1543 NNIDETSKNVNNKPDLDLTTGKSVE
-1553 ESKESVFGSVEDAD
+1553 APKGGEPSTPKETVFGSVEDAD
-1567 RDLEEAFG
+1567 KDLEKAFG
-1575 LTPKAGRTQ
+1575 LNPIANTEQTVKKAAQ
-1584 EKTVPKSKE
+1584 EATGAKPS
-1593 AKDEI
+1593 KDEI
-1598 HKKHRLVDDSDE
+1598 HRKHRLVDDSDE

-1629 FDPTILAP
+1629 FDPTILVP

-1673 IEPWLKPAWEA
+1673 IEPWLAPAWEA
-1684 VKSFPDTDKK
+1684 VKSFPDTGKK

-1729 GDKAASTLND
+1729 GDKAVSTLND
-1739 YIDASFRGVQAYFG
+1739 YIDAAFRGVQAYFNKG
-1753 DGENVNPEPSK
+1753 KDAEPAKKSEPSNAADRL
-1764 VGDKTGADLIDYA
+1764 GTDLIDYA

-1783 INEEAVKNLT
+1783 IRKDVIQNMSPEDVDTVA
-1793 PSQADA
+1793 
-1799 VLKIF
+1799 KIF
-1804 NKPDDSAVDNADG
+1804 DGGDKSVDSPQE

-1829 STKEDKDVRGRK
+1829 STKEDKDVRGRE
-1841 SGSGRPV
+1841 SGSSRSV
-1848 EVGGSGKSGAGGKGK
+1848 EVGGPGKSSTGGKGE

-1877 GGRERGPDAESAEPK
+1877 GGRERGPDAESTEPK
-1892 NKGTGGSRELGR
+1892 NEGTGRSRELGR
-1904 GQAENGTRME
+1904 GQAEDGTRME

-1941 IAKGKVK
+1941 IAKGNVK

-1961 PVPPE
+1961 PVPPD

-2046 FYTPPFVISRMWE
+2046 FYTPPFVIGRMWE

-2139 TNVPFSNSVKAPVPA
+2139 TNVPFSNSVWAPVPA
-2154 MRDSDGGVHKS
+2154 MRDPDGHVHKS

-2258 NGLTTIEAKDDE
+2258 NGLTTIEANDDE

-2287 NIIGDPVLIRD
+2287 NIIGDPVLVRD

-2322 IARLPGNVYVPREP
+2322 IARLPENVYVPREP
-2336 VKINTPSHVKELVE
+2336 VKINTPSHVKELAD
-2350 AEDGQNVDDIVKG
+2350 AEDGQNVGDIIKG
-2363 KDGQWGRVVIDDNGE
+2363 KDGQWGQVVIDDNGE

-2385 KSAQAKVGA
+2385 KSAQAKVGTL
-2394 FKELGDSLNDVIEK
+2394 KELSDSLNDVLAK
-2408 QVDAEVSEE
+2408 QVDPDISE
-2417 ELAAARDKLNKQY
+2417 AALSKAREKLNKQY
-2430 DNFVKKYGHVNDL
+2430 DSFVRKYGYINDKT
-2443 ANARLFAGSPTAGR
+2443 NVRQISGSPIAGR
-2457 VLALEHKYKAGKKG
+2457 LLALEQKYKAGTKG
-2471 QKSTAEKAPIL
+2471 KESTAEKAPIL
-2482 TKRTAHPTTDDINIS
+2482 TERTAYPATDDLNIS
-2497 TISDALASSLRKF
+2497 TTSDALASSLRKF
-2510 GYVDTKYMANALG
+2510 GFADIKYMASVLG
-2523 KSEDFVVRELGD
+2523 KSEDAIIKELGD

-2544 QYVTRD
+2544 QYVPRD

-2565 DAARTDPEY
+2565 DAARSEPEY
-2574 EKNVTEL
+2574 ARNVEAL
-2581 KAVIPKDIGIADISI
+2581 KAVIPADIEVEDI
-2596 ELGSPILSV
+2596 EIPLGSPILSV

-2610 FVDHLAGEAN
+2610 FIDDLLGEPN
-2620 AIELRYNPVTSIWE
+2620 AVVVRYNPVTTYWE
-2634 VKKGVRYYAIP
+2634 VTTTPRYGRISAQAHEKYEIARVS
-2645 YQREVTM
+2645 YDDRDNV
-2652 YGIEA
+2652 GINTVISKILNTGKIESSNFK
-2657 VTRDDDDIKIVDV
+2657 VKDDDS
-2670 IRAMLN
+2670 
-2676 GGVLGERGMFNV
+2676 E
-2688 KDSDTEEVRKAR
+2688 TVRKAR
-2700 SQAAAK
+2700 AAAEVK
-2706 VPILFKKIN
+2706 AQTIVKDIN
-2715 QELKEWIISNG
+2715 EKLKEWILKTPE
-2726 DVKSRVETSYNNR
+2726 VKQRVGQSYNNK
-2739 FNATVPRTYDGSL
+2739 FNAVVPRHYDGSL
-2752 LTFSWIDD
+2752 LTFPWLNTAADM
-2760 TSPIH
+2760 T
-2765 PRVHQANAVWRTI
+2765 PRVHQADAVWRTI
-2778 NEKSVLYAHCVG
+2778 NEKAVLYAHCVG
-2790 SGKTLTMQAAGM
+2790 SGKTLTMQAAGL
-2802 ELKKMGLANKIVY
+2802 ELRRMGLANKIVY
-2815 TVPQNVV
+2815 CVPKNVV
-2822 KQFEAE
+2822 RQFERE
-2828 FYQICPHANLLVL
+2828 FYQVCPSAKILVL
-2841 DSTTLPDDVKSIKFD
+2841 DSSTLPDNITSIHYD
-2856 VKPVMVKNN
+2856 VKPKMELREDRNGK
-2865 KGKLVQEKDSDGIP
+2865 KKLVAVKDADGVPIFEKVKVSD
-2879 VFKKVPVSN
+2879 
-2888 EEAEKRRVLVAK
+2888 EEAKKREVRLSK
-2900 RNATLNKILTH
+2900 RNAALNQILTH
-2911 DWDGIIMSHQTFER
+2911 DWDAIIMSHETFQR
-2925 LPLSDDYIE
+2925 LPMSDEYMMQFRTEELE
-2934 KFLNEQIAQ
+2934 K
-2943 YRRALEAEQIAN
+2943 YKRALAEEQAEE
-2955 GGRGKKSRSLKDI
+2955 RQAGKKSKSLKNI
-2968 QDALSK
+2968 QEKIAK
-2974 LEGKLKELI
+2974 LEGKLNALI
-2983 ANKEARDFA
+2983 AKKQAKDFE
-2992 SPSFESLGIDQIFVD
+2992 SPSLEDLWIDQLFVD
-3007 EADLFKNLQT
+3007 EADTFKNLEVM
-3017 QTKLGQVKGVST
+3017 TKYGQVKGISE
-3029 SASGRSFDMFMK
+3029 SAADRSFDMLMK
-3041 SQYLL
+3041 TRYLL
-3046 HSPSA
+3046 HSPNA

-3064 SVTELYTMCRYLAND
+3064 SVVELYTMCRYLND
-3079 ELAKLGIDSFDQFAK
+3079 DSLKRLGVDSFDQFAK
-3094 TFIDIG
+3094 MFIDIG
-3100 QGEVP
+3100 QTEVP
-3105 KQDGSGYEYKNMV
+3105 AQDGSGYEYKTAV
-3118 LGLKNAPECLKIFR
+3118 RGLRNAPECINLFKE
-3132 SFADVQMAQDL
+3132 FADVKMVEDL
-3143 PEITEKRPT
+3143 PYIAAARPKSKRV
-3152 AHRITT
+3152 AVAI
-3158 VVKETAWIR
+3158 EESAWNK
-3167 RFKKEIRARAAAIR
+3167 RFKKDIRARVAAIK
-3181 SSSRREPPMISS
+3181 SSGRKDPPMINS
-3193 RSKKSKEQFAK
+3193 KSKESKAHFAK
-3204 TGEYIQVA
+3204 TGEYLQVA
-3212 DSPLVLANDFKTA
+3212 DSPLLVANDLKKA
-3225 TLAPF
+3225 SLAPF
-3230 LIDSSLT
+3230 TVDDSLT
-3237 GEEGYG
+3237 GVEGYG
-3243 KVWKC
+3243 KIWAC
-3248 ADNVYSEW
+3248 ADKIYKEW
-3256 KNSSGRHG
+3256 KDSSDRHG
-3264 AQLVFCDL
+3264 AQLVFCDQ
-3272 STPTSDG
+3272 SIPDRSSND
-3279 TPNVYD
+3279 PNVYD
-3285 ALKSRLMEL
+3285 ALKSRLIEL
-3294 GIPERDIAFV
+3294 GIPESNIAFV
-3304 QDAKTDSA
+3304 QDAKTDKA
-3312 REALF
+3312 QAALF
-3317 KKVDNGEIRILIGST
+3317 EAVNEGRVRVLIGST
-3332 TKMGAGTNMQHKLV
+3332 QKMGAGTNMQQKLV

-3366 IIRQGNENK
+3366 ILRQGNENK
-3375 DVNIYNYVAEGT
+3375 EVRIYNYVTKGT
-3387 YDANLWDLVRS
+3387 YDENLWDTVNTKKNVINQLMIGDKSTRN
-3398 KADTIAQIM
+3398 ADTSDVD
-3407 RGDASTRDADTEV
+3407 GD
-3420 VDSNNFEQ
+3420 NFEA
-3428 LAELANADPDQKRYL
+3428 LIELANADPDTKRYR
-3443 QVGKELRELEATKSA
+3443 QVMSQLTELESA
-3458 FDKSQETAKLILS
+3458 KTTFEKSQELSKRVLVTAPELIDKF
-3471 SYPEQVEAGK
+3471 K
-3481 AAIKNVEADIETVSK
+3481 AAIESVKDDMATLGK
-3496 TSASNFSIT
+3496 TSSAKFSMK
-3505 IGESN
+3505 IGQAVYEN
-3510 YSNRNEANEA
+3510 KIEANKA
-3520 FVKEKERIAKEYAK
+3520 FSKEKEHVAKEFAK
-3534 ILYRYK
+3534 IAHKYGVDNAKFK
-3540 DADPKLKD
+3540 DVKIASA
-3548 TKVGMMRGL
+3548 RGL
-3557 DIYVSGNNPYFKAS
+3557 DIYVSGNNPSFKAGF
-3571 KESASLTVYIK
+3571 ASEALTVYAK
-3582 GKEAYGVATPSAVG
+3582 GKDSYGAATPTAIG
-3596 VWNSAQTQ
+3596 VWNAMQTQ
-3604 PPAKLKGL
+3604 PAAKLKGYETEL
-3612 TVSVKQKEAD
+3612 KKNESELAEAKESQGD
-3622 IEEARKAQNATFD
+3622 TFKDDEKIKSLREEQ
-3635 GDAKIATLQKEYE
+3635 E
-3648 ELRTRID
+3648 ELR
-3655 KKAQQQR
+3655 KKIEEKAKRQR
-3662 ERDNAN
+3662 ELDS
-3668 PVEIELY
+3668 IEPTPITLY
-3675 ERDPFSDYD
+3675 ESTSFGSYD
-3684 FDSDDPDVYTI
+3684 LDADDPDIYEI
-3695 NMNIVEGLK
+3695 ENNIRDGLVL
-3704 ESMRESGADT
+3704 SMRENNTDT

-3787 QTLSIF
+3787 QTLSVF

-3820 TDGTIS
+3820 TDDTIS

-3834 DYGGTLKG
+3834 DYGGTLTG

-3892 TYGSEEGAAEG
+3892 AYGSEEGAAEG

-3949 SGEIWER
+3949 SGEMWER
-3956 GNENNTAARNVKYKM
+3956 SNGNNTAARNVKYKM
-3971 NPLDEAEKYLK
+3971 NPLNEAEKYLK
-3982 SHKNFGEKAG
+3982 SHKDFGEKAG
-3992 SYIDRT
+3992 VYIDRT

-4014 NETAKKKGWGAVDTA
+4014 NKTAKKKGWGVANTA

-4101 KELREAGV
+4101 EELRDAGV
-4109 SEKVIKAHQKTRS
+4109 SENVIKAHQKTRN
-4122 LLGRIYTAVNAVY
+4122 LLGKIYNAVNAVY
-4135 TRERIEN
+4135 TSERVEN

-4149 EAEEA
+4149 GAEKA
-4154 KKELAKR
+4154 QKELAKR

-4170 RETVKDGKPAFQVS
+4170 RETTKDGETVFQVS
-4184 IKTGGYREVH
+4184 IKTRGYKEIH
-4194 SVVTAE
+4194 SVVTSE
-4200 EMKKLDADKDVYI
+4200 ELSALSKDKDVYI
-4213 KNRKQLDDGSF
+4213 KAREQMDDGSF

-4249 LIVKKYTDAD
+4249 LIMKKYTDAD
-4259 GNVKSKVV
+4259 GNAKSKVV

-4275 AVLKADAMQK
+4275 AVVKADAMQK

-4474 LFNCIGYVGARKT
+4474 LFNCVGYVGARKT

-4533 AGNVINSVNN
+4533 VGNVINSVNN

-4566 KAIEDGL
+4566 KAIGDGL

-4631 LPILG
+4631 LPVLG

-4748 LNGDANGA
+4748 LNGDTNGA

-4762 ALGNVYG
+4762 AAGNIYG

-4786 DTRDRIVRGLGFRT
+4786 DTGDRIARGLGFRT
-4800 VKEANATDAQSIV
+4800 IREANATDAQNIV

-4832 KDPSSSNRQ
+4832 KNPSSSNRQ

-4853 KALNDDKKST
+4853 KALKDDKKST
-4863 RVERSQVGL
+4863 RVERSQSGL

>member
-40 NGLANVPKSLWGA
+40 NGLANVPKSLLGA

-113 KAAKDALPD
+113 KAAKDAFPD
-122 ANWKSNVDES
+122 ANWESNVDES
-132 QLSYPKRIGGM
+132 QLSYPKKIGGM

-158 IANPALGV
+158 IANPTLGV
-166 GLMAGSIAGDTY
+166 GLMAGSIAGDAY
-178 NDLTEKGVD
+178 NDLAEKGVD
-187 PLAAGQAGWLDAAA
+187 PLTAGQAGWLDAAA

-286 GIGRAINGKAQA
+286 GIGRAINGKAQPDEA
-298 PQQETGQDS
+298 Q
-307 ADVDNGNGD
+307 ADNADA
-316 TPSPSPA
+316 PSPSPA

-343 IVGGLMMES
+343 IVGGLMLES
-352 GDNSTDISPTAKNP
+352 GGNTTDISPTAKNP
-366 DSGAYG
+366 NSGSYG
-372 IAQWL
+372 IGQWL
-377 GSRYDDLVA
+377 GSRQDDLMA

-393 DPNDLDTQISFVI
+393 DPSDLDTQISFLI
-406 HELKGKESGALQEI
+406 HELKGSENGALQEI
-420 LKAQSPDEAGRLA
+420 IKAQSPDEAGRLA

-448 QKAVNAQKIYDMFM
+448 QKAANAQKIYDIFM
-462 NGGADPNTVFSGGK
+462 NGGADPNVVYNGGK
-476 RGGSSVPSPKS
+476 RGGSSVPNPKS

-494 LEGTL
+494 LEETL

-509 LNAIRKTIQG
+509 LNALRKTIQG

-534 SANSPKT
+534 SANSPET
-541 AQNASEPAAQGNTQ
+541 AQGASEPATQGNTQ
-555 SAADNAATG
+555 SATDNAATG
-564 QMTQSVTYPMAI
+564 QMAQSVTHPMAI

-590 KSGGGMYQPSGRI
+590 KSDGGMHQPSGRV

-620 YTPKGNVQAGSNEGG
+620 YTPQGNVQAGSNEGG
-635 MTAVRSNVSPV
+635 MTAVQPNVSPV
-646 IPAPSSIKEPA
+646 IPASSSIKEPA
-657 SNASTSLP
+657 GNASTSLP
-665 STESQIYTP
+665 SAEPQIYTP
-674 RKVNGIAD
+674 RNMNGIAD

-687 RQTRGNMASAATQ
+687 RQIRGNMASAATQ

-774 GSRDEAMRLPYE
+774 SNRDEAMRLPRE
-786 RNNENTRGDIAIG
+786 RGAENAREDVAIG
-799 GGDGVISSQ
+799 GGNGVIAP
-808 RASTPREAVRLDN
+808 RAARTTSEAMRLDN
-821 KARKSRETNENRAYD
+821 AAREQRADNANKDYD

-849 AIAWARQEKRDDKNT
+849 AIARARQEKRDAKNT
-864 YFNKYE
+864 YFNKYEPAPYATRYANRDKVMQGFRNINENMSGDEARKDRVTGITSSGNNGDASNQNRAGSRDMSAYKNPNRLSVSMPSRDRQGIGEDMRNRQQNRNAYE

-894 NQQVHH
+894 NQQVHR

-912 QSKPSESKDRKTPEG
+912 QSKPSESKDSKTPEG
-927 KNPVKKAPPKETPSS
+927 KNPVKNAPSKETPSS
-942 DKKEE
+942 GKKEE

-968 DARDAAKSSKEIGAI
+968 DARDAAKSSKEIGTI

-1027 FAKLPAAVKAKLN
+1027 FAKLPEAVKAKLN

-1046 IKEMQAFDKEHPWS
+1046 IEEMQTFDKEHPWA
-1060 EKEAIENEDAAF
+1060 EKEAIANEDAAF

-1104 DELEDAGF
+1104 DELEDTGF

-1125 VRDYFENMMVK
+1125 VRDYFNQKTGNEPTEAQPKAEQPKAEEEPQNGEPTKTEVQDTESATPKAESKEPSKNGNAVEQDKPVGATESPKKSEDTKPKGEIDKDEAAIKDAKKICDDAAKEADAIVDEFTKAVKNNPDSLPDVSNFVESLKAVLDRAKGETHAIEANAGETAEKIHKMWLGVNDHILQKVVEANKLFADFYSRKSYIPEHDIPMVEEFARKLYKCLNKFANSSGNTQSFVEAIREMKALESQINGMTADKATRRALEDSYAAHMYHIYRMYFERRTVEPRKSDTEYSMEDVRILAKKKESNKTVEEDEKALALLGQDLYDRAYKPIADYLRIVGDASRGDAFESAVLFAKMMESFHKNYGIWFPIPHLVKAVARRGKTFTILGTFSPNANAFILSRLSNGEVFAHEATHMYESMLRTFSTLTNRDVNKYFSGDKKKAREAIEKIRADLKAIDEWTSYSKEHLQEYEGTVLYTEFRKHANAVKRGTDIGERTWRTERLARGFTQYLGEGNRAPVK
-1136 EEKTLKSATVRTD
+1136 ELEGVFARIKQWVLDAYGAIKSLNNGKLPPEMEKFYQSMISGDTEYFKNIANRGKSATVRTD

-1164 TLIASNIADFGKN
+1164 TLIASNTADFGKN

-1243 TTDGDAYKASSQK
+1243 TTDGDAYKTSSQK

-1394 ISESTDTEDQNIVRA
+1394 ISESTDTEDQNIVKA

-1415 QVAAIRA
+1415 QVAAIKA

-1445 YFKCKNDGKSIKF
+1445 YFKCKNSGKSIKF

-1469 SWLAFAG
+1469 SWLASAG

-1509 EPGAALFSG
+1509 EPSDALFSG
-1518 AKMGFDEIVR
+1518 TKMRLDEIVR
-1528 TSVGLN
+1528 TSIGLN
-1534 ASELSPASN
+1534 ASKFIPASKPNARKYKHTIQPKENTWDSMPATQQKACIKLMDANGGHYDSKTKSFGFTDEKARDAALNVLEAYLSADSKASAKIAIIPTANAEAIPNSRMKSMRLARRKPDRISIHGKTDMFLTGRGWNGSPAD
-1543 PKSKNTTQLE
+1543 
-1553 ESKESVFGSVEDAD
+1553 FDHF
-1567 RDLEEAFG
+1567 DLAFIG
-1575 LTPKAGRTQ
+1575 
-1584 EKTVPKSKE
+1584 
-1593 AKDEI
+1593 
-1598 HKKHRLVDDSDE
+1598 
-1610 AIQGYIDEF
+1610 
-1619 ISKTRNLNAG
+1619 
-1629 FDPTILAP
+1629 
-1637 VFKICAAYTQRGIT
+1637 
-1651 KFADFASKTIAAFKA
+1651 
-1666 KGVKQKD
+1666 
-1673 IEPWLKPAWEA
+1673 
-1684 VKSFPDTDKK
+1684 
-1694 FDAKKLVVALKAV
+1694 
-1707 GARYESGLK
+1707 
-1716 TADAVKDDIRSKY
+1716 
-1729 GDKAASTLND
+1729 
-1739 YIDASFRGVQAYFG
+1739 
-1753 DGENVNPEPSK
+1753 
-1764 VGDKTGADLIDYA
+1764 TG
-1777 FNQGGI
+1777 
-1783 INEEAVKNLT
+1783 
-1793 PSQADA
+1793 
-1799 VLKIF
+1799 
-1804 NKPDDSAVDNADG
+1804 
-1817 NDTIEEGNSNVV
+1817 EGNAAH
-1829 STKEDKDVRGRK
+1829 GW
-1841 SGSGRPV
+1841 G
-1848 EVGGSGKSGAGGKGK
+1848 
-1863 QRTTRGNSETPDRD
+1863 
-1877 GGRERGPDAESAEPK
+1877 
-1892 NKGTGGSRELGR
+1892 
-1904 GQAENGTRME
+1904 
-1914 RANGEGTSAG
+1914 
-1924 GTKKPV
+1924 
-1930 ISPKADKVETD
+1930 IYF
-1941 IAKGKVK
+1941 
-1948 DARDVPGNDYIAK
+1948 ARDVTYKGDADWGRKVSEGYKKRYGGADGKLYYAAIPSDNYLLDEQIPLKAQPKHVQESVRRALAHVEDGLLKARAINIADGILINIDLSYRSDEENLERVLRQYAIHPDEQNKSAAREAIKGALTRNGEHNVNGTTNYFLSELEYKIRELPDDLQNDDILALTGND
-1961 PVPPE
+1961 V
-1966 AKGASKTQRVDNNIA
+1966 QRVLFKVVGNENPQKDVAEILKEAGLKGYKYEGGMDGPCAVVFDND
-1981 AIKLLKKI
+1981 AIKVINKFSVKTPYQKMV
-1989 ESENR
+1989 ENI
-1994 MATPAEQEILAGY
+1994 TPIA
-2007 SGWGGLGSEMKS
+2007 S
-2019 DAKRMAQLKELLTEE
+2019 DD
-2034 EYNAAERELLTA
+2034 LTA
-2046 FYTPPFVISRMWE
+2046 
-2059 LAEHLGFKGGRV
+2059 
-2071 LDPSCGVGSF
+2071 
-2081 FSLMPASL
+2081 
-2089 RERSTALQGV
+2089 RE
-2099 ELSPIPARIA
+2099 
-2109 KQLYQ
+2109 
-2114 SKKFKIDNQDYT
+2114 
-2126 KFDRGNGFYDLAI
+2126 
-2139 TNVPFSNSVKAPVPA
+2139 
-2154 MRDSDGGVHKS
+2154 
-2165 LLIHDY
+2165 
-2171 YFAQTL
+2171 
-2177 DKVRPGGLIVFMT
+2177 
-2190 SSGTMDRKA
+2190 
-2199 GYDNALLRHLS
+2199 
-2210 SRAKLVGIV
+2210 
-2219 RLPNTLFAPSANV
+2219 
-2232 GTDIVVF
+2232 
-2239 RKLNEG
+2239 
-2245 ENPDTV
+2245 
-2251 DATNGWT
+2251 
-2258 NGLTTIEAKDDE
+2258 
-2270 GRHTYTRIN
+2270 
-2279 GYYEDNPD
+2279 
-2287 NIIGDPVLIRD
+2287 
-2298 RYGSRNVEF
+2298 
-2307 HTSSNAET
+2307 
-2315 DKKLGEA
+2315 
-2322 IARLPGNVYVPREP
+2322 
-2336 VKINTPSHVKELVE
+2336 
-2350 AEDGQNVDDIVKG
+2350 
-2363 KDGQWGRVVIDDNGE
+2363 
-2378 KKLKPFA
+2378 
-2385 KSAQAKVGA
+2385 QA
-2394 FKELGDSLNDVIEK
+2394 
-2408 QVDAEVSEE
+2408 
-2417 ELAAARDKLNKQY
+2417 
-2430 DNFVKKYGHVNDL
+2430 
-2443 ANARLFAGSPTAGR
+2443 
-2457 VLALEHKYKAGKKG
+2457 
-2471 QKSTAEKAPIL
+2471 
-2482 TKRTAHPTTDDINIS
+2482 
-2497 TISDALASSLRKF
+2497 
-2510 GYVDTKYMANALG
+2510 
-2523 KSEDFVVRELGD
+2523 
-2535 RLFKDPVSE
+2535 
-2544 QYVTRD
+2544 
-2550 EYLSGNVRQKLAFAE
+2550 
-2565 DAARTDPEY
+2565 
-2574 EKNVTEL
+2574 
-2581 KAVIPKDIGIADISI
+2581 
-2596 ELGSPILSV
+2596 
-2605 EDTQA
+2605 
-2610 FVDHLAGEAN
+2610 
-2620 AIELRYNPVTSIWE
+2620 
-2634 VKKGVRYYAIP
+2634 
-2645 YQREVTM
+2645 
-2652 YGIEA
+2652 
-2657 VTRDDDDIKIVDV
+2657 IVDF
-2670 IRAMLN
+2670 A
-2676 GGVLGERGMFNV
+2676 
-2688 KDSDTEEVRKAR
+2688 
-2700 SQAAAK
+2700 
-2706 VPILFKKIN
+2706 
-2715 QELKEWIISNG
+2715 
-2726 DVKSRVETSYNNR
+2726 
-2739 FNATVPRTYDGSL
+2739 
-2752 LTFSWIDD
+2752 
-2760 TSPIH
+2760 
-2765 PRVHQANAVWRTI
+2765 
-2778 NEKSVLYAHCVG
+2778 
-2790 SGKTLTMQAAGM
+2790 
-2802 ELKKMGLANKIVY
+2802 KKMGLQVQFFEGDPNLHGFHADGTNVAFLNRRSAMDLNQTFWHEAFHWMRESNPDLYNQMVKEVFGDEVSEKQLADYAVSIGRTDMSKELAIEEMLADAMWDAGKRGSFFEKLGIEHPSLCAKVIKWIKNLYEDFKAHFHNPQAGLTNTQIKRMSNTLSKIAEKLVDGDGNKLFSVDEKGNIKETAAGKRAVSDR
-2815 TVPQNVV
+2815 TKV
-2822 KQFEAE
+2822 EAE
-2828 FYQICPHANLLVL
+2828 WDGSNQKYRVTNKSLRADDAVNITKTIGNPNVNEHVPEIKKRLRKWIKGEVF
-2841 DSTTLPDDVKSIKFD
+2841 TTTA
-2856 VKPVMVKNN
+2856 
-2865 KGKLVQEKDSDGIP
+2865 DGIDL
-2879 VFKKVPVSN
+2879 KANSN
-2888 EEAEKRRVLVAK
+2888 NNVDHFAASDHY
-2900 RNATLNKILTH
+2900 NK
-2911 DWDGIIMSHQTFER
+2911 Q
-2925 LPLSDDYIE
+2925 PP
-2934 KFLNEQIAQ
+2934 A
-2943 YRRALEAEQIAN
+2943 RRALLAKKSTIKSLIENAVYVEEQQNKYNPKLPTHFVQLYTAAKFRGKYYRIKITAKKIADGTYTVTDADLYNIDLRGEIVDKSAIKKALLSSPTHNQVRDKLQVTKTPLDTITVADLLNGVNGEDGKPYVVNGKLQYENGVKSVKNLFSGIAN
-2955 GGRGKKSRSLKDI
+2955 GEP
-2968 QDALSK
+2968 A
-2974 LEGKLKELI
+2974 
-2983 ANKEARDFA
+2983 AH
-2992 SPSFESLGIDQIFVD
+2992 
-3007 EADLFKNLQT
+3007 
-3017 QTKLGQVKGVST
+3017 
-3029 SASGRSFDMFMK
+3029 
-3041 SQYLL
+3041 
-3046 HSPSA
+3046 HS
-3051 HGVVFATGTPISN
+3051 V
-3064 SVTELYTMCRYLAND
+3064 
-3079 ELAKLGIDSFDQFAK
+3079 
-3094 TFIDIG
+3094 
-3100 QGEVP
+3100 
-3105 KQDGSGYEYKNMV
+3105 
-3118 LGLKNAPECLKIFR
+3118 
-3132 SFADVQMAQDL
+3132 
-3143 PEITEKRPT
+3143 
-3152 AHRITT
+3152 
-3158 VVKETAWIR
+3158 
-3167 RFKKEIRARAAAIR
+3167 
-3181 SSSRREPPMISS
+3181 
-3193 RSKKSKEQFAK
+3193 
-3204 TGEYIQVA
+3204 
-3212 DSPLVLANDFKTA
+3212 
-3225 TLAPF
+3225 
-3230 LIDSSLT
+3230 
-3237 GEEGYG
+3237 
-3243 KVWKC
+3243 
-3248 ADNVYSEW
+3248 
-3256 KNSSGRHG
+3256 
-3264 AQLVFCDL
+3264 
-3272 STPTSDG
+3272 
-3279 TPNVYD
+3279 
-3285 ALKSRLMEL
+3285 
-3294 GIPERDIAFV
+3294 
-3304 QDAKTDSA
+3304 
-3312 REALF
+3312 
-3317 KKVDNGEIRILIGST
+3317 
-3332 TKMGAGTNMQHKLV
+3332 
-3346 ALHHL
+3346 
-3351 DCPWRPRDIEQREGR
+3351 
-3366 IIRQGNENK
+3366 
-3375 DVNIYNYVAEGT
+3375 
-3387 YDANLWDLVRS
+3387 
-3398 KADTIAQIM
+3398 
-3407 RGDASTRDADTEV
+3407 
-3420 VDSNNFEQ
+3420 
-3428 LAELANADPDQKRYL
+3428 
-3443 QVGKELRELEATKSA
+3443 
-3458 FDKSQETAKLILS
+3458 
-3471 SYPEQVEAGK
+3471 
-3481 AAIKNVEADIETVSK
+3481 
-3496 TSASNFSIT
+3496 
-3505 IGESN
+3505 
-3510 YSNRNEANEA
+3510 
-3520 FVKEKERIAKEYAK
+3520 
-3534 ILYRYK
+3534 
-3540 DADPKLKD
+3540 
-3548 TKVGMMRGL
+3548 
-3557 DIYVSGNNPYFKAS
+3557 
-3571 KESASLTVYIK
+3571 
-3582 GKEAYGVATPSAVG
+3582 
-3596 VWNSAQTQ
+3596 
-3604 PPAKLKGL
+3604 
-3612 TVSVKQKEAD
+3612 
-3622 IEEARKAQNATFD
+3622 
-3635 GDAKIATLQKEYE
+3635 E
-3648 ELRTRID
+3648 EL
-3655 KKAQQQR
+3655 
-3662 ERDNAN
+3662 
-3668 PVEIELY
+3668 
-3675 ERDPFSDYD
+3675 
-3684 FDSDDPDVYTI
+3684 
-3695 NMNIVEGLK
+3695 
-3704 ESMRESGADT
+3704 
-3714 GTVSF
+3714 
-3719 DKPGS
+3719 
-3724 WDKFKKKFIDKT
+3724 
-3736 NWAVYSNENT
+3736 
-3746 IEITAS
+3746 
-3752 KKDLNDL
+3752 
-3759 YEAIESQEETKY
+3759 
-3771 SLSQGGK
+3771 
-3778 RISPEEMTK
+3778 TK
-3787 QTLSIF
+3787 QTLSVF

-3820 TDGTIS
+3820 TDDTIS

-3842 NEKASGKIEMVDK
+3842 DEKASGKIEMVDK

-3925 ISDMAHKLLSLFH
+3925 ISDMAHKLLSLFR

-3971 NPLDEAEKYLK
+3971 NPINEAEKYLK

-3992 SYIDRT
+3992 VYIDRT

-4052 DTAQRELQELRGRWT
+4052 DAAQRELRELRGKWT
-4067 HNFAGAIKNLNKE
+4067 HSFAGAIKNLNDK

-4101 KELREAGV
+4101 EELRSAGV

-4122 LLGRIYTAVNAVY
+4122 LLGRIYNAVNAVY
-4135 TRERIEN
+4135 TRERVEN
-4142 FTYKTRK
+4142 FAYKTRK

-4170 RETVKDGKPAFQVS
+4170 RETTKDGKPAFQVS
-4184 IKTGGYREVH
+4184 IKTRGYKEIH
-4194 SVVTAE
+4194 SVMTSE
-4200 EMKKLDADKDVYI
+4200 ELSALSKDKDAYI
-4213 KNRKQLDDGSF
+4213 KARKQLDDGSF

-4275 AVLKADAMQK
+4275 AVVKADAMQK

-4291 IIAPKEFSSEGEV
+4291 IIAPKEFSSEGEI

-4320 NLSKGASLT
+4320 NLSKGASIT

-4347 YGAKRHRK
+4347 YGAKKHRK

-4474 LFNCIGYVGARKT
+4474 LFNCVGYVGARKT

-4496 PNATDKKI
+4496 PNAADKKI

-4561 LAAYY
+4561 LSAYY
-4566 KAIEDGL
+4566 KAIEGGL

-4581 ARDINRKVNFDYSV
+4581 ARGINRKVNFDYSV

-4617 QKYGVKEMEVISDF
+4617 QKYGIKEMEVISDF

-4651 LVSGIWNAF
+4651 LISGIWNAF

-4748 LNGDANGA
+4748 LNGDTNGA

-4762 ALGNVYG
+4762 ALGNIYG

-4786 DTRDRIVRGLGFRT
+4786 DTKDRIVRGVLGFRT
-4800 VKEANATDAQSIV
+4800 IREANATDAQSIV

-4832 KDPSSSNRQ
+4832 NDPSSSNRQ
-4841 KLKEMGYSDKEI
+4841 KLKEVGYSDKEI
-4853 KALNDDKKST
+4853 KALKDDKKST